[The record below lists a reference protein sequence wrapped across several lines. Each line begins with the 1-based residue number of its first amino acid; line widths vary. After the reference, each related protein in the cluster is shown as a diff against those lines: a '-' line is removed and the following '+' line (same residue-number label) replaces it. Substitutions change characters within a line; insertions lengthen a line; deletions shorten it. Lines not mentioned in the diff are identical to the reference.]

1 MFVKE
6 LNRAQLYFRT
16 KRTMAQN
23 QAEVQVG
30 TPNQPVKEKD
40 NYARLPD
47 IRVNGPLGSDEP
59 CSGGEDLRW
68 LPAQATDRDLVMYLR
83 AARSMAAFA
92 GMCDGGS
99 PDDGCV
105 AASRDDTTINA
116 LDVLHDSSYDP
127 GRALQA
133 LVKCPVPKGIEK
145 KWSEEE
151 TKRFVKG
158 VRQFGKNFFKIKK
171 DLLPHKDT
179 AELVEFYYLWKKTP
193 GASSNRPHRRRRQ
206 ASLRR
211 VRNTRNSRTG
221 TPKEQTPEAIIPTVQ
236 ETNGSR
242 PSPNLKEGGEMS
254 SVTEDEN
261 SEEDCD
267 SVNGDLAKVDN
278 NRTENPDESPTRM
291 RTRNKSK
298 ELTTPVKKPQ
308 EESDTDTKTKSKPPK
323 PAPAV
328 QSTNNNNNT
337 EKVVLSPVS
346 KDVKKKVTPPANGKV
361 DVSKVKKRLA
371 DDSNKP
377 DGIMDGDLQM
387 KKKRA
392 ENSPESPSESL
403 TNDSFPAMDETETP
417 EPEPEACDFSF
428 NKTDKENNEQT
439 KVLESIEPPKPS
451 EPLVKPEV
459 NSESVIK
466 LEKPDTIPP
475 VFKPATEKDE
485 NCRSALDLKTD
496 SNTPKN
502 IENIDQPRPL
512 TTQNTIFPKT
522 ELIIPKV
529 TPMVTEPM
537 EKIKIKEEN
546 IDMDDQP
553 HNLHKDDY
561 LKDPLSHNFPGHPMS
576 QPMKPLNLENP
587 NNFFMKENHM
597 FQPKLTHNI
606 KIEGQHNIFNPM
618 NITKDS
624 SMLRGPKD
632 FSSGMP
638 PFSYSANMN
647 FGNDPNKHNPH
658 LNPLKTVIK
667 LEPRDETNEMKST
680 NTQEVFTATI
690 TSGSKMDSP
699 NIPRHDS
706 SQRVSPSPSN
716 PRGSPAAP
724 SDHPPTTNIEP
735 ISPANTQEKEP
746 EEDKQPTDLKTQT
759 DQRPKV
765 DQNAAITG
773 LRTPA
778 FPHPIRPESLCSIPV
793 TGQSMPPPAMSQPS
807 ITGLLPPGPLI
818 SVGSGPSLGPY
829 GFMPTALYGHPGHP
843 GHPGHSIHPGHQ
855 GHPGLEKPG
864 SMPPLLQQI
873 PQSHGLGNIL
883 PPPSSQSDSMPQD
896 LKIKQEV
903 PDNIPAN
910 LSNQSSADPLQSLKE
925 VKVPGYPIGSAIA
938 QHLTTER
945 DRESISSVENNSR
958 PPSQPTNENS
968 NAPSAF
974 LGPRIESI
982 KKEPDFLHQPH
993 ITPVSTSQSS
1003 TESSTAPPIKSPHT
1017 PTPIKSQP
1025 REHNGTP
1032 GHGPHP
1038 SATSPFSRH
1047 LTSPSQPRQISAS
1060 PVHTPV
1066 SHSALNLMNPSPLS
1080 IPSTMPGPI
1089 MHSGQQG
1096 HPHPHP
1102 FASPL
1107 HHPHHPLLHHP
1118 SIFQLSAAAAAH
1130 AMHPYYSH
1138 PHPGYSMP
1146 YPYPYGP
1153 LPQPHPIP
1161 PMHPSVSRHEPVK
1174 PTIESTTMLSSHH
1187 SHSTSS
1193 SVTMRSL
1200 RETSESNEDP
1210 RNPNATTE
1218 RHQLHETTMTH
1229 NHSTSHHS
1237 SVHTSTEKQPP
1248 HAGGGTH
1255 HTLSISHSTSSSSSA
1270 SIQHKIQNQQKSSSH
1285 SSSPHHLSASVSQS
1299 TSSSNV
1305 NVTNNH
1311 THHHTHHLAHHPERL
1326 SPADSMILRHH
1337 PKMLPGNPN
1346 HLMIQPPSMG
1356 HHMGLGLP
1364 PGPGPSSIESLR
1376 LHAQAA
1382 AGLQHPRPG
1391 SPHQM
1396 PHGHPHLRG
1405 HPRPIPDENPELKL
1419 ETQSQPEEEE
1429 IPSPAHIPHGPSP
1442 EPKIEDTECH
1452 RSQSAIFLRH
1462 WNRGDYNS
1470 CTRTDLIFKPV
1481 PESKLARKR
1490 EERLRKQAERDRE
1503 EREKIAQQA
1512 HRKIA
1517 TPEKPETKPPS
1528 RGAIESLS
1536 SPYERFQRP
1545 GGYPDSPALRQ
1556 LSEYARPHAGFSP
1569 GNLPRHCMDPMLQY
1583 QLSSMYGAAGARERL
1598 ELEHLERE
1606 KRDREIRELRER
1618 ELNDRLKEE
1627 LLKNN
1632 VGPRA
1637 LDPHWL
1643 EMHRRYGMPPPP
1655 PQGAIPV
1662 QFGLYP
1668 PGHGPSA
1675 LSALERERLER
1686 LGIPSAQQAAGGPP
1700 TSTAGGHH
1708 GHHPHPGVAAAQ
1720 LEAAERLALAADP
1733 MVRLQMAGIS
1743 PEYHAHTHAHTHAHS
1758 HTHLHLH
1765 PGQQAAAAQQEAL
1778 GLAAAGHPY
1787 RHLHPEL
1794 LGRPYAEQLAH
1805 QAAAHDQLQRQLL
1818 LERERGFLHPQHHDE
1833 FMRQQREREL
1843 KVRALEEAARASRP

>member
-1 MFVKE
+1 
-6 LNRAQLYFRT
+6 
-16 KRTMAQN
+16 MAQN
-23 QAEVQVG
+23 QGEVQVG

-40 NYARLPD
+40 IYACLPD
-47 IRVNGPLGSDEP
+47 MRTNGPLGPDEP
-59 CSGGEDLRW
+59 CSGGEELRW

-116 LDVLHDSSYDP
+116 LDVLHDSNYDP

-145 KWSEEE
+145 KWTEEE

-158 VRQFGKNFFKIKK
+158 IRQFGKNFFKIRK

-211 VRNTRNSRTG
+211 VRNTRNSRAG
-221 TPKEQTPEAIIPTVQ
+221 TPKEQTPEATPAVPD
-236 ETNGSR
+236 TNGSR
-242 PSPNLKEGGEMS
+242 PSPNPKEAGEMS

-261 SEEDCD
+261 SEEDSD
-267 SVNGDLAKVDN
+267 SRDAGDLAKVDN
-278 NRTENPDESPTRM
+278 VRPENPDDSPSRM

-298 ELTTPVKKPQ
+298 EQNTPTTPNGKKGQ
-308 EESDTDTKTKSKPPK
+308 DESDTDSKPPK
-323 PAPAV
+323 PKPAKPNV
-328 QSTNNNNNT
+328 QSTNTNNNVPD
-337 EKVVLSPVS
+337 KVLSSPVS
-346 KDVKKKVTPPANGKV
+346 KDIKKKVVANGKV
-361 DVSKVKKRLA
+361 DVSKVKKRLP
-371 DDSNKP
+371 DDTKP
-377 DGIMDGDLQM
+377 EILDGDVQM
-387 KKKRA
+387 KKKKPV
-392 ENSPESPSESL
+392 EPPDSPAESL

-428 NKTDKENNEQT
+428 NKTDKENTDQNKEPEPESLT
-439 KVLESIEPPKPS
+439 KATEPQ
-451 EPLVKPEV
+451 VKMEGNPQP
-459 NSESVIK
+459 VIK
-466 LEKPDTIPP
+466 
-475 VFKPATEKDE
+475 TEKDPLPPTFQMATDKDE
-485 NCRSALDLKTD
+485 RSALDLKTD
-496 SNTPKN
+496 PNTNTNKMS
-502 IENIDQPRPL
+502 EDMEPRPL
-512 TTQNTIFPKT
+512 VMQNPMFPKT

-529 TPMVTEPM
+529 TPMCTDPI
-537 EKIKIKEEN
+537 EKIKIKEE
-546 IDMDDQP
+546 IDTDETL
-553 HNLHKDDY
+553 NLQKDDFP
-561 LKDPLSHNFPGHPMS
+561 KDPLSHNFPGHPVNQS
-576 QPMKPLNLENP
+576 NKPLNLENT
-587 NNFFMKENHM
+587 NFFVKDSHIYN
-597 FQPKLTHNI
+597 PKIGHSI
-606 KIEGQHNIFNPM
+606 KIENVPNNIFNPL

-624 SMLRGPKD
+624 SIIRSAKD

-638 PFSYSANMN
+638 PFSYPPNMN
-647 FGNDPNKHNPH
+647 FSNDPSKHNPH
-658 LNPLKTVIK
+658 MNPLKTVIK
-667 LEPRDETNEMKST
+667 LEPRDEASEMKNQ
-680 NTQEVFTATI
+680 NTPEIFTATI
-690 TSGSKMDSP
+690 SSGNKVDSP
-699 NIPRHDS
+699 NAPRLDS
-706 SQRVSPSPSN
+706 LQRMSPPPTN
-716 PRGSPAAP
+716 PRGSSPP
-724 SDHPPTTNIEP
+724 PMEHPTTLNTEP
-735 ISPANTQEKEP
+735 ISPANSQENKESDVD
-746 EEDKQPTDLKTQT
+746 DKQPTDLKTQPMPKL
-759 DQRPKV
+759 DAQNRDLRP
-765 DQNAAITG
+765 
-773 LRTPA
+773 PS
-778 FPHPIRPESLCSIPV
+778 FSHPVRPENLGIRSTEASITPV
-793 TGQSMPPPAMSQPS
+793 SVQNMPPPLSQPS
-807 ITGLLPPGPLI
+807 IAGLLPPGPLI
-818 SVGSGPSLGPY
+818 SVGNGANVGPY
-829 GFMPTALYGHPGHP
+829 GFMPTALYGHTSHPGHP
-843 GHPGHSIHPGHQ
+843 GHPG
-855 GHPGLEKPG
+855 LDKPG
-864 SMPPLLQQI
+864 SMPPLMQQHPQPHNLQGSNLI
-873 PQSHGLGNIL
+873 QS
-883 PPPSSQSDSMPQD
+883 SSNQNDPSMPQD

-903 PDNIPAN
+903 PDNVPAN
-910 LSNQSSADPLQSLKE
+910 LSTQQVDPLQSLKE

-938 QHLTTER
+938 QHLNTER

-968 NAPSAF
+968 NMSSAF

-982 KKEPDFLHQPH
+982 KKEPEFLHQPH
-993 ITPVSTSQSS
+993 LPPTSTSQSS
-1003 TESSTAPPIKSPHT
+1003 GSESSNHVTPVKSPHT

-1025 REHNGTP
+1025 GHNGTP
-1032 GHGPHP
+1032 MHIAH
-1038 SATSPFSRH
+1038 SSSTTSPFSRH

-1060 PVHTPV
+1060 PVQPNTPV
-1066 SHSALNLMNPSPLS
+1066 SHSALNLMNPTPLS
-1080 IPSTMPGPI
+1080 IPATIPGPV
-1089 MHSGQQG
+1089 MHSGQQ
-1096 HPHPHP
+1096 PHP

-1107 HHPHHPLLHHP
+1107 HHPHLLHP
-1118 SIFQLSAAAAAH
+1118 SIFQLSAAAAH
-1130 AMHPYYSH
+1130 AMHPYYPH
-1138 PHPGYSMP
+1138 PHPGYTMP

-1161 PMHPSVSRHEPVK
+1161 PMHPAVSTAGRHDPVK
-1174 PTIESTTMLSSHH
+1174 PSTIESTTMLSSHH

-1193 SVTMRSL
+1193 SVTTRSL
-1200 RETSESNEDP
+1200 REISESSEDP

-1229 NHSTSHHS
+1229 HHSTSHHS
-1237 SVHTSTEKQPP
+1237 AVHTSTEKQPS
-1248 HAGGGTH
+1248 HVGGGTN
-1255 HTLSISHSTSSSSSA
+1255 HTLSISHSTSSSSSQ
-1270 SIQHKIQNQQKSSSH
+1270 SIQHKINTQQKSSSH
-1285 SSSPHHLSASVSQS
+1285 SNSPHHLSASVSQT
-1299 TSSSNV
+1299 TSSSSSV

-1311 THHHTHHLAHHPERL
+1311 NHTHHHSHHLAHHPERL
-1326 SPADSMILRHH
+1326 SPADSMLMRHH

-1356 HHMGLGLP
+1356 HPMGLGLP

-1382 AGLQHPRPG
+1382 AGLQASHPRPG
-1391 SPHQM
+1391 SPHQL

-1405 HPRPIPDENPELKL
+1405 PPRPMPDENPELKL

-1528 RGAIESLS
+1528 RGAIETIS
-1536 SPYERFQRP
+1536 SPYDRFPRP
-1545 GGYPDSPALRQ
+1545 PGYPDTPALRQ

-1643 EMHRRYGMPPPP
+1643 EMHRRYGMAPPP

-1668 PGHGPSA
+1668 PGHGPAA
-1675 LSALERERLER
+1675 LSQLERERLER
-1686 LGIPSAQQAAGGPP
+1686 LGIPPAGGQQQSVP
-1700 TSTAGGHH
+1700 TTMSQQHH
-1708 GHHPHPGVAAAQ
+1708 PHHPHPGVAAAQ

-1733 MVRLQMAGIS
+1733 MVRLQMAGIN

-1765 PGQQAAAAQQEAL
+1765 PGQQAAAQAQQEAALAL
-1778 GLAAAGHPY
+1778 GPY
-1787 RHLHPEL
+1787 RGLPHPDL
-1794 LGRPYAEQLAH
+1794 LGRPYAEQLAQ
-1805 QAAAHDQLQRQLL
+1805 QAAAHEQLQRQLL
-1818 LERERGFLHPQHHDE
+1818 LERERGFLHPAHHED
-1833 FMRQQREREL
+1833 FLRQQREREL

>member
-1 MFVKE
+1 
-6 LNRAQLYFRT
+6 
-16 KRTMAQN
+16 MAQN
-23 QAEVQVG
+23 QGEVQVG
-30 TPNQPVKEKD
+30 TPNQPVKDKD
-40 NYARLPD
+40 IYACLPD
-47 IRVNGPLGSDEP
+47 MRTNGPLGTDEP

-116 LDVLHDSSYDP
+116 LDVLHDSGYDP

-158 VRQFGKNFFKIKK
+158 IRQFGKNFFKIRK

-211 VRNTRNSRTG
+211 VRNTRNSRAG
-221 TPKEQTPEAIIPTVQ
+221 TPKEQTPEATPTVP

-242 PSPNLKEGGEMS
+242 PSPKEAGEMS

-261 SEEDCD
+261 SEEDSD
-267 SVNGDLAKVDN
+267 SRDAGDLAKVDA
-278 NRTENPDESPTRM
+278 NRASDNPDDSPSRM

-298 ELTTPVKKPQ
+298 EQTTPNGKKGQDESDNDSKTKKPI
-308 EESDTDTKTKSKPPK
+308 KPSTQ
-323 PAPAV
+323 
-328 QSTNNNNNT
+328 QSTNNNT
-337 EKVVLSPVS
+337 PDKVLSSPVN
-346 KDVKKKVTPPANGKV
+346 KDPKKKVPNGKV
-361 DVSKVKKRLA
+361 DVSKVKKRLP
-371 DDSNKP
+371 DDAKIE
-377 DGIMDGDLQM
+377 GIMDGDVQM

-392 ENSPESPSESL
+392 DNPPESPSESL
-403 TNDSFPAMDETETP
+403 TNDSFPAMDETESA

-428 NKTDKENNEQT
+428 AKTDKENTDQSKEPDNEQP
-439 KVLESIEPPKPS
+439 KLIEPQIKTEVI
-451 EPLVKPEV
+451 EPI
-459 NSESVIK
+459 IK
-466 LEKPDTIPP
+466 TEKDPIQP
-475 VFKPATEKDE
+475 VFKVGPEKDE
-485 NCRSALDLKTD
+485 RAVLDLKTD
-496 SNTPKN
+496 TNTPKN
-502 IENIDQPRPL
+502 PENLEPRPL
-512 TTQNTIFPKT
+512 AMFPKT

-529 TPMVTEPM
+529 TPMSTDVM
-537 EKIKIKEEN
+537 DKIKIKEE
-546 IDMDDQP
+546 IDPEEQTL
-553 HNLHKDDY
+553 NLQKDDFP
-561 LKDPLSHNFPGHPMS
+561 KDPLSHNFPAIPMN
-576 QPMKPLNLENP
+576 QPNKPLNLENT
-587 NNFFMKENHM
+587 NFFVKDSHIYN
-597 FQPKLTHNI
+597 PKLTHGI
-606 KIEGQHNIFNPM
+606 KIEGVPNTIFNPV
-618 NITKDS
+618 NITKENS
-624 SMLRGPKD
+624 IIRNAKD
-632 FSSGMP
+632 YTGGMP
-638 PFSYSANMN
+638 PFSYPASIN
-647 FGNDPNKHNPH
+647 FASDPKLNPH
-658 LNPLKTVIK
+658 MNPLKTVIK
-667 LEPRDETNEMKST
+667 LEPRDEASEMKSQ
-680 NTQEVFTATI
+680 NTPEIFTATI
-690 TSGSKMDSP
+690 STANKVDSP
-699 NIPRHDS
+699 TAPRLDAS
-706 SQRVSPSPSN
+706 LQRISPSPTN
-716 PRGSPAAP
+716 ARGASPP
-724 SDHPPTTNIEP
+724 HMEHPPTANTEP
-735 ISPANTQEKEP
+735 VSPANAQELKSQETDL
-746 EEDKQPTDLKTQT
+746 EDKQPTDLKTQQGPKLDNQT
-759 DQRPKV
+759 SSIRPP
-765 DQNAAITG
+765 
-773 LRTPA
+773 LFPA
-778 FPHPIRPESLCSIPV
+778 PIRPDTLNIRPTEAPNIPV
-793 TGQSMPPPAMSQPS
+793 TGQSMPPPPLSQPS

-818 SVGSGPSLGPY
+818 TVGSGANVGPY
-829 GFMPTALYGHPGHP
+829 GYIPPSLYGHPGHP
-843 GHPGHSIHPGHQ
+843 G
-855 GHPGLEKPG
+855 LDKPG
-864 SMPPLLQQI
+864 GIPPLMQHVPPSHSHSASNLI
-873 PQSHGLGNIL
+873 APQSNHND
-883 PPPSSQSDSMPQD
+883 SSMPQD

-903 PDNIPAN
+903 PDNMPAN
-910 LSNQSSADPLQSLKE
+910 LSTQNVSDPLQSLKE

-938 QHLTTER
+938 QHLSSER

-958 PPSQPTNENS
+958 PPSQPTNENT
-968 NAPSAF
+968 NMPSAF

-993 ITPVSTSQSS
+993 ITPVSTSQGSGSDS
-1003 TESSTAPPIKSPHT
+1003 TSTIPPVKSPHT

-1025 REHNGTP
+1025 SHNGTP

-1038 SATSPFSRH
+1038 SATTSPFSRH
-1047 LTSPSQPRQISAS
+1047 LTSPSQPRHISAS
-1060 PVHTPV
+1060 PVQPHTPV
-1066 SHSALNLMNPSPLS
+1066 SHSALNLMNPAPLT
-1080 IPSTMPGPI
+1080 IPATIPGPV
-1089 MHSGQQG
+1089 MHSGQQPG
-1096 HPHPHP
+1096 PPPPHP
-1102 FASPL
+1102 FASHL
-1107 HHPHHPLLHHP
+1107 HHPHHPLLHP
-1118 SIFQLSAAAAAH
+1118 SIFQLSAAAAAAH
-1130 AMHPYYSH
+1130 AMHPYYPH

-1161 PMHPSVSRHEPVK
+1161 PMHPSSSTPGRHDPVK
-1174 PTIESTTMLSSHH
+1174 PSTIESTTMLSSHH
-1187 SHSTSS
+1187 SSTSS
-1193 SVTMRSL
+1193 SVTTRSL
-1200 RETSESNEDP
+1200 REISESSDDP

-1229 NHSTSHHS
+1229 HHSTSHHS
-1237 SVHTSTEKQPP
+1237 AVHTSTEKQPP
-1248 HAGGGTH
+1248 HAGGGTN
-1255 HTLSISHSTSSSSSA
+1255 HTLSISHSTSSSSSQ
-1270 SIQHKIQNQQKSSSH
+1270 SIQHKINTQQKSSSH
-1285 SSSPHHLSASVSQS
+1285 SSSPHHLSASLSQT
-1299 TSSSNV
+1299 TSSSSSV

-1311 THHHTHHLAHHPERL
+1311 THHHSHHLAHHPERL
-1326 SPADSMILRHH
+1326 SPADSMLLRHH

-1356 HHMGLGLP
+1356 HPMGLGLP

-1382 AGLQHPRPG
+1382 ASLQSSHARSG
-1391 SPHQM
+1391 SPHQLS
-1396 PHGHPHLRG
+1396 HGHPHLRG
-1405 HPRPIPDENPELKL
+1405 PPRPIPDENPELKL

-1442 EPKIEDTECH
+1442 EPKIEDSECH

-1481 PESKLARKR
+1481 PETKLARKR

-1528 RGAIESLS
+1528 RGAIETIT
-1536 SPYERFQRP
+1536 SPYDRFPRP
-1545 GGYPDSPALRQ
+1545 PGYPDTPALRQ

-1627 LLKNN
+1627 LMKNN

-1668 PGHGPSA
+1668 PGHGPAS
-1675 LSALERERLER
+1675 LSQLERERLER
-1686 LGIPSAQQAAGGPP
+1686 LGIPPAGAGGPP
-1700 TSTAGGHH
+1700 PTVPVSGAPSHH
-1708 GHHPHPGVAAAQ
+1708 PHHPHPGVAAAQ

-1733 MVRLQMAGIS
+1733 MVRLQMAGIN

-1765 PGQQAAAAQQEAL
+1765 PGQQAAQAQQEAL
-1778 GLAAAGHPY
+1778 GLGLGAGAPY
-1787 RHLHPEL
+1787 RPLAHPDL
-1794 LGRPYAEQLAH
+1794 LGRPYAEQLAQ
-1805 QAAAHDQLQRQLL
+1805 QAAAHEQLQRQLL
-1818 LERERGFLHPQHHDE
+1818 LERERGFLHPAHHED
-1833 FMRQQREREL
+1833 FLRQQRDREL
-1843 KVRALEEAARASRP
+1843 KVRALEEAARGSRP

>member
-1 MFVKE
+1 
-6 LNRAQLYFRT
+6 
-16 KRTMAQN
+16 MAQN
-23 QAEVQVG
+23 QGEVQVG

-40 NYARLPD
+40 IYACLPD
-47 IRVNGPLGSDEP
+47 MRVNGPLGPDESCP
-59 CSGGEDLRW
+59 GGEELRW

-116 LDVLHDSSYDP
+116 LDVLHDSGYDP

-158 VRQFGKNFFKIKK
+158 IRQFGKNFFKIKK

-211 VRNTRNSRTG
+211 VRNTRNSRAG
-221 TPKEQTPEAIIPTVQ
+221 TPKEQTPEATPTVPD
-236 ETNGSR
+236 TNGSR
-242 PSPNLKEGGEMS
+242 PSPNPKEAGEMS

-261 SEEDCD
+261 SEEDSD
-267 SVNGDLAKVDN
+267 SRDAGDLTKVDN
-278 NRTENPDESPTRM
+278 GKIENPEDSPSRM

-298 ELTTPVKKPQ
+298 EQSTPNGKKGQ
-308 EESDTDTKTKSKPPK
+308 DESDNDSKSKTKPSKPN
-323 PAPAV
+323 V
-328 QSTNNNNNT
+328 QSTNNNVS
-337 EKVVLSPVS
+337 EKGVVSPGG
-346 KDVKKKVTPPANGKV
+346 KEPKKKVANGKV
-361 DVSKVKKRLA
+361 DVSKVKKRLP
-371 DDSNKP
+371 DDTKP
-377 DGIMDGDLQM
+377 EILDGDVQM
-387 KKKRA
+387 KKKKAA
-392 ENSPESPSESL
+392 EPPDSPSESL
-403 TNDSFPAMDETETP
+403 TNDSFPAMDDTETP

-428 NKTDKENNEQT
+428 NKTDKECVDQNKDSESEQVH
-439 KVLESIEPPKPS
+439 KLPEIPVKLDINLETIN
-451 EPLVKPEV
+451 KPEKD
-459 NSESVIK
+459 SIPFK
-466 LEKPDTIPP
+466 AIEK
-475 VFKPATEKDE
+475 EE
-485 NCRSALDLKTD
+485 RNALDLKTD
-496 SNTPKN
+496 VNSQPNKISDNVEPKR
-502 IENIDQPRPL
+502 DHL
-512 TTQNTIFPKT
+512 MSSSIFPKT

-529 TPMVTEPM
+529 TPMSTETI
-537 EKIKIKEEN
+537 EKIKIKEEV
-546 IDMDDQP
+546 DTDEQP
-553 HNLHKDDY
+553 SNLQKDEFQ
-561 LKDPLSHNFPGHPMS
+561 KDPLAHSFPGHAVN
-576 QPMKPLNLENP
+576 QPNKPLNLENT
-587 NNFFMKENHM
+587 NYLMRDNHM
-597 FQPKLTHNI
+597 CNPKLGHNI
-606 KIEGQHNIFNPM
+606 KIENIPNNIFNPV

-624 SMLRGPKD
+624 SIIRSVKD
-632 FSSGMP
+632 YSTGMP
-638 PFSYSANMN
+638 QFPYSPNMN
-647 FGNDPNKHNPH
+647 FAHDPLKHLH
-658 LNPLKTVIK
+658 MNPLKTVIK
-667 LEPRDETNEMKST
+667 LEPRDEVNELKNQ
-680 NTQEVFTATI
+680 NTPEIFTATI
-690 TSGSKMDSP
+690 TTANKVDSP
-699 NIPRHDS
+699 NAPRLDTL
-706 SQRVSPSPSN
+706 QRISPSPTNTRNS
-716 PRGSPAAP
+716 SPP
-724 SDHPPTTNIEP
+724 PMEHPTTTNTEP
-735 ISPANTQEKEP
+735 ISPANSQEIKEA
-746 EEDKQPTDLKTQT
+746 EVDDKQPTDLKTQPI
-759 DQRPKV
+759 PKL
-765 DQNAAITG
+765 DSHSNN
-773 LRTPA
+773 LRAPS
-778 FPHPIRPESLCSIPV
+778 FSHSVRPENLGIRSTEASVTPV
-793 TGQSMPPPAMSQPS
+793 SVQNMPPPPLSQPS

-818 SVGSGPSLGPY
+818 SVGNGANVGPY
-829 GFMPTALYGHPGHP
+829 GFMPTSLYGHPGHQGHPGHP
-843 GHPGHSIHPGHQ
+843 GHPTHPGHPNHPSHP
-855 GHPGLEKPG
+855 GHTSHPGLDKP
-864 SMPPLLQQI
+864 SSIPIMQQVH
-873 PQSHGLGNIL
+873 PTHGLPGNNLI
-883 PPPSSQSDSMPQD
+883 PSSNQNDPSMPQD

-903 PDNIPAN
+903 PDNMPAN
-910 LSNQSSADPLQSLKE
+910 LSTQSVGDPLQSLKE

-938 QHLTTER
+938 QHLNTER
-945 DRESISSVENNSR
+945 DRESISSVENSSR
-958 PPSQPTNENS
+958 PPSQPTNEGTGM
-968 NAPSAF
+968 PSAF
-974 LGPRIESI
+974 LGPRIDSI

-993 ITPVSTSQSS
+993 IMPPTTQSSQSS
-1003 TESSTAPPIKSPHT
+1003 SESSNPIPPVKSPQT

-1025 REHNGTP
+1025 VHNGTP
-1032 GHGPHP
+1032 GHGL
-1038 SATSPFSRH
+1038 SASTTSPFSRH
-1047 LTSPSQPRQISAS
+1047 LTSPSQPRHISAS
-1060 PVHTPV
+1060 PVQPNTPV

-1080 IPSTMPGPI
+1080 IPATMAGPI
-1089 MHSGQQG
+1089 IHSGQQPG
-1096 HPHPHP
+1096 PPPHP
-1102 FASPL
+1102 FASHL
-1107 HHPHHPLLHHP
+1107 HHPHLLHP
-1118 SIFQLSAAAAAH
+1118 SFLQLSAAAAAH

-1161 PMHPSVSRHEPVK
+1161 PMHPAVSTAGRHEPIK
-1174 PTIESTTMLSSHH
+1174 PSTIESTTMLSSHH
-1187 SHSTSS
+1187 STSS
-1193 SVTMRSL
+1193 SVTTRSL
-1200 RETSESNEDP
+1200 REISESSEDP
-1210 RNPNATTE
+1210 RNPSAE

-1229 NHSTSHHS
+1229 HHSTSHHS
-1237 SVHTSTEKQPP
+1237 AVHTSTEKQPS
-1248 HAGGGTH
+1248 HVGGGTN
-1255 HTLSISHSTSSSSSA
+1255 HTLSISHSTSSSSSQ
-1270 SIQHKIQNQQKSSSH
+1270 SIQHKINQKSSSH
-1285 SSSPHHLSASVSQS
+1285 SNSPHHLSASVSQT
-1299 TSSSNV
+1299 TSSSSSV

-1311 THHHTHHLAHHPERL
+1311 THHHSHHLAHHTERL
-1326 SPADSMILRHH
+1326 SPADSMLLRHH

-1346 HLMIQPPSMG
+1346 HLMIPPPSMG
-1356 HHMGLGLP
+1356 HPMGIGLP

-1382 AGLQHPRPG
+1382 AGLQVPHPRPG
-1391 SPHQM
+1391 SPHQL

-1405 HPRPIPDENPELKL
+1405 PPRSIPEENPELKL

-1528 RGAIESLS
+1528 RGAIETIS
-1536 SPYERFQRP
+1536 SPYDRFPRP
-1545 GGYPDSPALRQ
+1545 PGYPDTPALRT

-1583 QLSSMYGAAGARERL
+1583 QLSSMYGAGARERL

-1632 VGPRA
+1632 VGTRG

-1643 EMHRRYGMPPPP
+1643 EMHRRYGMPHPP

-1668 PGHGPSA
+1668 PGHGPAA
-1675 LSALERERLER
+1675 LSQLERERLER
-1686 LGIPSAQQAAGGPP
+1686 LGIPPAAGGAPP
-1700 TSTAGGHH
+1700 SVPVTGAPSHH
-1708 GHHPHPGVAAAQ
+1708 PHHPHPGVAAAQ

-1733 MVRLQMAGIS
+1733 MVRLQMAGIN

-1765 PGQQAAAAQQEAL
+1765 PGQQAAAQAQQEAL
-1778 GLAAAGHPY
+1778 GLGLGPGAPY
-1787 RHLHPEL
+1787 RPLAHPDL
-1794 LGRPYAEQLAH
+1794 LGRPYAEQLAQ
-1805 QAAAHDQLQRQLL
+1805 QAAAHEQLQRQFL
-1818 LERERGFLHPQHHDE
+1818 LERERGFLHPAHHED
-1833 FMRQQREREL
+1833 FLRQQREREL

>member
-1 MFVKE
+1 
-6 LNRAQLYFRT
+6 
-16 KRTMAQN
+16 MAQN
-23 QAEVQVG
+23 QGEVQV
-30 TPNQPVKEKD
+30 TPNQPVKDKD
-40 NYARLPD
+40 IYACLPD
-47 IRVNGPLGSDEP
+47 IRTNGPLGPDEP
-59 CSGGEDLRW
+59 CPGGEELRW

-116 LDVLHDSSYDP
+116 LDVLHDSGYDP

-151 TKRFVKG
+151 SKRFVKG
-158 VRQFGKNFFKIKK
+158 IRQFGKNFYKIKK

-179 AELVEFYYLWKKTP
+179 SELVEFYYLWKKTP

-211 VRNTRNSRTG
+211 VRNTRNSRAG
-221 TPKEQTPEAIIPTVQ
+221 TPKEPTPEATPTVP

-242 PSPNLKEGGEMS
+242 PSPNPKETGEMS

-261 SEEDCD
+261 SEDD
-267 SVNGDLAKVDN
+267 SDSRDAGDLAKVDN
-278 NRTENPDESPTRM
+278 GRVDNPEDSPSRM

-298 ELTTPVKKPQ
+298 EQTTPNGKKGQDESDNDAKSKKPV
-308 EESDTDTKTKSKPPK
+308 KPNP
-323 PAPAV
+323 
-328 QSTNNNNNT
+328 QSTNNNVPT
-337 EKVVLSPVS
+337 EKVLSSPVS
-346 KDVKKKVTPPANGKV
+346 KEIKKKVVNGKV
-361 DVSKVKKRLA
+361 DVSKVKKRLP
-371 DDSNKP
+371 DDTKP
-377 DGIMDGDLQM
+377 EGIMDGDVQM
-387 KKKRA
+387 KKKKA
-392 ENSPESPSESL
+392 EEPPESPSESL
-403 TNDSFPAMDETETP
+403 TNDSFSAMDETESH
-417 EPEPEACDFSF
+417 EPEAEACDFSF
-428 NKTDKENNEQT
+428 SKPDKENQEQN
-439 KVLESIEPPKPS
+439 KEPEPEPPKPMES
-451 EPLVKPEV
+451 QIKAEINEPT
-459 NSESVIK
+459 IK
-466 LEKPDTIPP
+466 
-475 VFKPATEKDE
+475 AEKDTLPPLFKVVPDKDDR
-485 NCRSALDLKTD
+485 NALDLKTD
-496 SNTPKN
+496 SNQQGPKN
-502 IENIDQPRPL
+502 LENMEPRPL
-512 TTQNTIFPKT
+512 SLFSKT

-529 TPMVTEPM
+529 TPMSTDVI
-537 EKIKIKEEN
+537 EKIKIKEE
-546 IDMDDQP
+546 IDTEEQTL
-553 HNLHKDDY
+553 NLQKDEY
-561 LKDPLSHNFPGHPMS
+561 PKDPLAHNFSGHVLS
-576 QPMKPLNLENP
+576 QSSKPLNLENS
-587 NNFFMKENHM
+587 NFFVKDNHIYN
-597 FQPKLTHNI
+597 PKLSHNI
-606 KIEGQHNIFNPM
+606 KIEGVPNNIFNPANM
-618 NITKDS
+618 TKDNS
-624 SMLRGPKD
+624 IIRNTKD
-632 FSSGMP
+632 FTGGMMP
-638 PFSYSANMN
+638 SFSYPTNVSFA
-647 FGNDPNKHNPH
+647 NDPNKHNPH

-667 LEPRDETNEMKST
+667 LEPRDETSEMKNQ
-680 NTQEVFTATI
+680 NTPEIFTATI
-690 TSGSKMDSP
+690 SANNKVDSP
-699 NIPRHDS
+699 SAPRLDS
-706 SQRVSPSPSN
+706 MQRISPSPTN
-716 PRGSPAAP
+716 PRASSPP
-724 SDHPPTTNIEP
+724 HMEHPVTSNTEP
-735 ISPANTQEKEP
+735 ISPANAQEMKSHESDI
-746 EEDKQPTDLKTQT
+746 EDKQPADLKTQHT
-759 DQRPKV
+759 PKV
-765 DQNAAITG
+765 DNQNTH
-773 LRTPA
+773 LRQPL
-778 FPHPIRPESLCSIPV
+778 FQPPIRPENHGVRSNEASNIPV
-793 TGQSMPPPAMSQPS
+793 SGQNMPPPALSQSS

-818 SVGSGPSLGPY
+818 SVGSGSNVGPY
-829 GFMPTALYGHPGHP
+829 GFMPASLYGHPGHP
-843 GHPGHSIHPGHQ
+843 G
-855 GHPGLEKPG
+855 LDKPG
-864 SMPPLLQQI
+864 SMPPLMQQV
-873 PQSHGLGNIL
+873 
-883 PPPSSQSDSMPQD
+883 PPSHTLTGTSLISQQSNQNDPSMPQD

-903 PDNIPAN
+903 PDNMPAN
-910 LSNQSSADPLQSLKE
+910 LSTQNLSDPLQSLKE

-938 QHLTTER
+938 QHLSSER
-945 DRESISSVENNSR
+945 DRESMSSVENNSR
-958 PPSQPTNENS
+958 PPSQPQNENTS
-968 NAPSAF
+968 MPSAF

-993 ITPVSTSQSS
+993 LTPVSQSQGSGLES
-1003 TESSTAPPIKSPHT
+1003 TNTAPPVKSPHT

-1025 REHNGTP
+1025 SHNGTP
-1032 GHGPHP
+1032 NHPHP
-1038 SATSPFSRH
+1038 SATTSPFSRH
-1047 LTSPSQPRQISAS
+1047 MTSPSQPRQISAS
-1060 PVHTPV
+1060 PIQHTPV
-1066 SHSALNLMNPSPLS
+1066 SHSALNLMNPTPLS
-1080 IPSTMPGPI
+1080 IPATMAGPM
-1089 MHSGQQG
+1089 MHSGQQPG
-1096 HPHPHP
+1096 PHPHP

-1107 HHPHHPLLHHP
+1107 HHPHHPLLHP
-1118 SIFQLSAAAAAH
+1118 SSIFQLSAAAAAH
-1130 AMHPYYSH
+1130 AMHPYYPH

-1161 PMHPSVSRHEPVK
+1161 PMHPAASAPGRHDPVK
-1174 PTIESTTMLSSHH
+1174 PSTIESTTMLSAH
-1187 SHSTSS
+1187 HSTSS
-1193 SVTMRSL
+1193 SVTTRSL
-1200 RETSESNEDP
+1200 REISESSDDP
-1210 RNPNATTE
+1210 RNPSATE

-1229 NHSTSHHS
+1229 HHSTSHHS
-1237 SVHTSTEKQPP
+1237 AVHTSTEKQPS
-1248 HAGGGTH
+1248 HVGGGTN
-1255 HTLSISHSTSSSSSA
+1255 HTLSISHSTSSSSSQ
-1270 SIQHKIQNQQKSSSH
+1270 SIQHKINTQQKSSSH
-1285 SSSPHHLSASVSQS
+1285 SNSPLHLSASVSQT
-1299 TSSSNV
+1299 TSSSASV

-1311 THHHTHHLAHHPERL
+1311 THHHSHHLAHHPERL
-1326 SPADSMILRHH
+1326 SPADSMLLRHH

-1356 HHMGLGLP
+1356 HPGLSLGLP

-1382 AGLQHPRPG
+1382 AGLQASHGRSG
-1391 SPHQM
+1391 SPHQL

-1405 HPRPIPDENPELKL
+1405 PPRPIPDENPELKL

-1528 RGAIESLS
+1528 RGAIETIS
-1536 SPYERFQRP
+1536 SPYDRFPRP
-1545 GGYPDSPALRQ
+1545 PGYPDTPALRQ

-1569 GNLPRHCMDPMLQY
+1569 GNMPRHCMDPMLQY

-1668 PGHGPSA
+1668 PGHGPAA
-1675 LSALERERLER
+1675 LSQLERERLER
-1686 LGIPSAQQAAGGPP
+1686 LGIPPAGAGGPP
-1700 TSTAGGHH
+1700 VSVPVSGAPPHH
-1708 GHHPHPGVAAAQ
+1708 PHHPHPGVAAAQ

-1733 MVRLQMAGIS
+1733 MVRLQMAGIN

-1765 PGQQAAAAQQEAL
+1765 PGQQAAAQAQQDALSL
-1778 GLAAAGHPY
+1778 GLGANSPY
-1787 RHLHPEL
+1787 RPLPHPDL
-1794 LGRPYAEQLAH
+1794 LSRPYAEQLAQ
-1805 QAAAHDQLQRQLL
+1805 QAAAHEQLQRQLL
-1818 LERERGFLHPQHHDE
+1818 LERERGFLHPAHHEE

>member
-1 MFVKE
+1 
-6 LNRAQLYFRT
+6 
-16 KRTMAQN
+16 MAQN
-23 QAEVQVG
+23 QGEVQVG
-30 TPNQPVKEKD
+30 TPNQPVKDKD
-40 NYARLPD
+40 IYACLPD
-47 IRVNGPLGSDEP
+47 MRVNGPLGPNEP
-59 CSGGEDLRW
+59 YPGGEELRW

-116 LDVLHDSSYDP
+116 LDVLHDSGYDP

-133 LVKCPVPKGIEK
+133 LVKCPVPKGIDK

-158 VRQFGKNFFKIKK
+158 IRQFGKNFFKIKK

-211 VRNTRNSRTG
+211 VRNTRNSRAG
-221 TPKEQTPEAIIPTVQ
+221 TPKEQTPEAAPTVL

-242 PSPNLKEGGEMS
+242 PSPNPKEGGEMS

-261 SEEDCD
+261 SEEDSD
-267 SVNGDLAKVDN
+267 SREAGDLAKVDN
-278 NRTENPDESPTRM
+278 GRAGDNPDDSPSRM

-298 ELTTPVKKPQ
+298 EQTTPNGKKVQ
-308 EESDTDTKTKSKPPK
+308 VQDESDNDSKPKIKASK
-323 PAPAV
+323 PNT
-328 QSTNNNNNT
+328 QSTNNNIT
-337 EKVVLSPVS
+337 EKIPSSP
-346 KDVKKKVTPPANGKV
+346 KDAKKKVVNGKV
-361 DVSKVKKRLA
+361 DVSKVKKRLP
-371 DDSNKP
+371 DDTKP
-377 DGIMDGDLQM
+377 EGIMDGDVQM
-387 KKKRA
+387 KKKKAA
-392 ENSPESPSESL
+392 EGPDSPAESL
-403 TNDSFPAMDETETP
+403 TNDSFPAMDETESN
-417 EPEPEACDFSF
+417 EPEPEVCDFSF
-428 NKTDKENNEQT
+428 NKTDKENTELKNKETEMEQT
-439 KVLESIEPPKPS
+439 SKPA
-451 EPLVKPEV
+451 EIPIKNEV
-459 NSESVIK
+459 NLEGTIK
-466 LEKPDTIPP
+466 TEKDPLPP
-475 VFKPATEKDE
+475 VFKVASEKDDR
-485 NCRSALDLKTD
+485 NVLDLKTVPD
-496 SNTPKN
+496 IPKN
-502 IENIDQPRPL
+502 IENVEPRPH
-512 TTQNTIFPKT
+512 TIQNQIFPKT

-529 TPMVTEPM
+529 TPMSTETM
-537 EKIKIKEEN
+537 EKIKIKEE
-546 IDMDDQP
+546 IDTDEQTL
-553 HNLHKDDY
+553 NLQKDEFQ
-561 LKDPLSHNFPGHPMS
+561 KDPLSHNFPGHPIKPS
-576 QPMKPLNLENP
+576 NKPLNLENT
-587 NNFFMKENHM
+587 NFFVKDSHIYN
-597 FQPKLTHNI
+597 PKIGHSI
-606 KIEGQHNIFNPM
+606 KIEGVPNSIFSPVNIS
-618 NITKDS
+618 KDNS
-624 SMLRGPKD
+624 IIRSAKD
-632 FSSGMP
+632 FSNGMP
-638 PFSYSANMN
+638 PFSYPSNIN
-647 FGNDPNKHNPH
+647 FAGDPNKHNP
-658 LNPLKTVIK
+658 LMNPLKTVIK
-667 LEPRDETNEMKST
+667 LEPRDEATEMKT
-680 NTQEVFTATI
+680 QNTPEIFTATI
-690 TSGSKMDSP
+690 STGSKVDSP
-699 NIPRHDS
+699 NAPRLDTL
-706 SQRVSPSPSN
+706 QRISPSPTN
-716 PRGSPAAP
+716 TRGSSPPPMEHP
-724 SDHPPTTNIEP
+724 STTNAEP
-735 ISPANTQEKEP
+735 ISPANVQENKEA
-746 EEDKQPTDLKTQT
+746 ESDDKQQPTDLKTQPM
-759 DQRPKV
+759 PKIEG
-765 DQNAAITG
+765 QNAI
-773 LRTPA
+773 LRPPVYPA
-778 FPHPIRPESLCSIPV
+778 PVRPENLGIRSSEASNTPV
-793 TGQSMPPPAMSQPS
+793 SGHSMPPPLSQPS
-807 ITGLLPPGPLI
+807 MAGLLPPGPLI
-818 SVGSGPSLGPY
+818 SVGSGSNVNPY
-829 GFMPTALYGHPGHP
+829 GFMPTYGHP
-843 GHPGHSIHPGHQ
+843 S
-855 GHPGLEKPG
+855 HPGLDKPG
-864 SMPPLLQQI
+864 SLPPLLQQV
-873 PQSHGLGNIL
+873 PSSHGLPGSNLI
-883 PPPSSQSDSMPQD
+883 PQQSNQNDTSMPQD

-903 PDNIPAN
+903 SDNMPAN
-910 LSNQSSADPLQSLKE
+910 LSTQNVSDPLQSLKE

-938 QHLTTER
+938 QHLSTER

-968 NAPSAF
+968 NMQSAF
-974 LGPRIESI
+974 LGPRIDSI
-982 KKEPDFLHQPH
+982 KKEPDFMHQPH
-993 ITPVSTSQSS
+993 IPPVPVSQGSGSETQ
-1003 TESSTAPPIKSPHT
+1003 STAPPVKSPHT

-1025 REHNGTP
+1025 SHNGTP

-1038 SATSPFSRH
+1038 SATSPFTRH
-1047 LTSPSQPRQISAS
+1047 LTSPSQPRHISAS
-1060 PVHTPV
+1060 PVHNTPV
-1066 SHSALNLMNPSPLS
+1066 SHSALNLMNPTPLT
-1080 IPSTMPGPI
+1080 IPATIPGPV
-1089 MHSGQQG
+1089 MHSGQQHG
-1096 HPHPHP
+1096 PPPPHP

-1107 HHPHHPLLHHP
+1107 HHPHHPLLHQ

-1130 AMHPYYSH
+1130 AMHPYYAH
-1138 PHPGYSMP
+1138 PHPGYSIP

-1161 PMHPSVSRHEPVK
+1161 PMHPAVSTPGRHDPVK
-1174 PTIESTTMLSSHH
+1174 PSTIESTTMLSSHH
-1187 SHSTSS
+1187 STSS
-1193 SVTMRSL
+1193 SVTTRSL
-1200 RETSESNEDP
+1200 REISESSEDP
-1210 RNPNATTE
+1210 RNPNTTTE

-1229 NHSTSHHS
+1229 HHSTSHHS
-1237 SVHTSTEKQPP
+1237 AVHTSTEKQPS
-1248 HAGGGTH
+1248 HVGGGTN
-1255 HTLSISHSTSSSSSA
+1255 HTLSISHSTSSSSSQ
-1270 SIQHKIQNQQKSSSH
+1270 SIQHKINTQQKSSSH
-1285 SSSPHHLSASVSQS
+1285 SSSPHHLSASLSQTTS
-1299 TSSSNV
+1299 TSASV
-1305 NVTNNH
+1305 NVSNNH
-1311 THHHTHHLAHHPERL
+1311 THHHSHHLAHHPERL
-1326 SPADSMILRHH
+1326 SPADSMLLRHH
-1337 PKMLPGNPN
+1337 PKMLPGNPS

-1356 HHMGLGLP
+1356 HPMGLGLG

-1382 AGLQHPRPG
+1382 AGLQASHRSG

-1405 HPRPIPDENPELKL
+1405 PQRQMTEENPELKL

-1528 RGAIESLS
+1528 RGAIETIT
-1536 SPYERFQRP
+1536 SPYDRFQRP
-1545 GGYPDSPALRQ
+1545 PGYPDTPALRQ

-1668 PGHGPSA
+1668 PGHGPAA
-1675 LSALERERLER
+1675 LSQLERERLER
-1686 LGIPSAQQAAGGPP
+1686 LGIPPASAPGGPP
-1700 TSTAGGHH
+1700 SVPVSGAQSHH
-1708 GHHPHPGVAAAQ
+1708 PHHPHPGVAAAQ

-1733 MVRLQMAGIS
+1733 MVRLQMAGIN

-1765 PGQQAAAAQQEAL
+1765 PGQQAAAQAQQEAL
-1778 GLAAAGHPY
+1778 GLGLGAGGPY
-1787 RHLHPEL
+1787 RPLPHPDL

-1805 QAAAHDQLQRQLL
+1805 QAAAHEQLQRQLL
-1818 LERERGFLHPQHHDE
+1818 MERERGFLHPVHHEE

>member
-1 MFVKE
+1 
-6 LNRAQLYFRT
+6 
-16 KRTMAQN
+16 MAQN
-23 QAEVQVG
+23 QGEVQVG
-30 TPNQPVKEKD
+30 TPNQPVKDKD
-40 NYARLPD
+40 IYACLPD
-47 IRVNGPLGSDEP
+47 IRLNGPLGPDEP
-59 CSGGEDLRW
+59 CPGGEELRW

-116 LDVLHDSSYDP
+116 LDVLHDSGYDP

-158 VRQFGKNFFKIKK
+158 IRQFGKNFFKIKK

-211 VRNTRNSRTG
+211 VRNTRNSRAG
-221 TPKEQTPEAIIPTVQ
+221 TPKEQTPEATPTVPD
-236 ETNGSR
+236 TNGSR
-242 PSPNLKEGGEMS
+242 PSPNPKEGGEMS

-261 SEEDCD
+261 SEEDSD
-267 SVNGDLAKVDN
+267 SREAGDMAKADNGRTDN
-278 NRTENPDESPTRM
+278 PEDSPSRM

-298 ELTTPVKKPQ
+298 EQTTPNSKKGQ
-308 EESDTDTKTKSKPPK
+308 DESDNDSKSKTKPSNKPNT
-323 PAPAV
+323 
-328 QSTNNNNNT
+328 QSTNNNIT
-337 EKVVLSPVS
+337 EKVLSSPVS
-346 KDVKKKVTPPANGKV
+346 KDVKKKVLVSNGKV
-361 DVSKVKKRLA
+361 DVSKVKKRLP
-371 DDSNKP
+371 DDSKIE
-377 DGIMDGDLQM
+377 GIMDGDVQI
-387 KKKRA
+387 KKKKA
-392 ENSPESPSESL
+392 EENPPESPSGSL
-403 TNDSFPAMDETETP
+403 TNDSFSAMEEIV

-428 NKTDKENNEQT
+428 NKTDKDIIDQNKEAEPEKSSSKPAETQV
-439 KVLESIEPPKPS
+439 KV
-451 EPLVKPEV
+451 EV
-459 NSESVIK
+459 NPEPIIK
-466 LEKPDTIPP
+466 
-475 VFKPATEKDE
+475 TEKDAMPTAFKVVPEKDERNVLDFKADTNPLKSVE
-485 NCRSALDLKTD
+485 NVES
-496 SNTPKN
+496 
-502 IENIDQPRPL
+502 RPL
-512 TTQNTIFPKT
+512 TIPNAIFPKT

-529 TPMVTEPM
+529 TPMSTDAM
-537 EKIKIKEEN
+537 EKIKIKEEV
-546 IDMDDQP
+546 DTEEQTL
-553 HNLHKDDY
+553 NLQKDDIH
-561 LKDPLSHNFPGHPMS
+561 KDPLAHRPGHPLN
-576 QPMKPLNLENP
+576 QNNKPLNLENT
-587 NNFFMKENHM
+587 NFFVKDSHIYN
-597 FQPKLTHNI
+597 PKLNHSI
-606 KIEGQHNIFNPM
+606 KIEGGMPNNIFNPM
-618 NITKDS
+618 NIPKDNP
-624 SMLRGPKD
+624 LIRNAKD
-632 FSSGMP
+632 FSTGLPSFPYP
-638 PFSYSANMN
+638 PNIN
-647 FGNDPNKHNPH
+647 FASDPSKHNPH
-658 LNPLKTVIK
+658 MNPLKTVIK
-667 LEPRDETNEMKST
+667 LEPRDETSEMKNQ
-680 NTQEVFTATI
+680 NTAEIFTATI
-690 TSGSKMDSP
+690 STASKVDSP
-699 NIPRHDS
+699 NAPRLDTL
-706 SQRVSPSPSN
+706 QRISPSPTN
-716 PRGSPAAP
+716 TRGSSPP
-724 SDHPPTTNIEP
+724 PMEHPTTTNTEP
-735 ISPANTQEKEP
+735 ISPAQENKESDVD
-746 EEDKQPTDLKTQT
+746 DKQPTDLKTQPMP
-759 DQRPKV
+759 PKL
-765 DQNAAITG
+765 DSRENS
-773 LRTPA
+773 LRQPL
-778 FPHPIRPESLCSIPV
+778 FQPPVRPENLGVRSTEAPSIPV
-793 TGQSMPPPAMSQPS
+793 SGQSMPPPLSQPT
-807 ITGLLPPGPLI
+807 IAGLLPPGPLI
-818 SVGSGPSLGPY
+818 SVGSGSNVGPY
-829 GFMPTALYGHPGHP
+829 GFMPTSLYGHPGHP
-843 GHPGHSIHPGHQ
+843 G
-855 GHPGLEKPG
+855 LDKPG
-864 SMPPLLQQI
+864 SLPPLIQQV
-873 PQSHGLGNIL
+873 PPSHSLPGSNLI
-883 PPPSSQSDSMPQD
+883 PPPSNPSDSMPQD

-903 PDNIPAN
+903 PDNMPAN
-910 LSNQSSADPLQSLKE
+910 LSTQGTDPLQSLKE

-938 QHLTTER
+938 QHLSTER

-958 PPSQPTNENS
+958 PPSQPTNEGS
-968 NAPSAF
+968 NMPSAF

-993 ITPVSTSQSS
+993 ISSANTSQGSGSDSVSTV
-1003 TESSTAPPIKSPHT
+1003 PPVKSPHT

-1025 REHNGTP
+1025 SHNGTP

-1038 SATSPFSRH
+1038 SATTSPFSRH

-1060 PVHTPV
+1060 PVQPNTPV
-1066 SHSALNLMNPSPLS
+1066 SHSALNLMNPTPLT
-1080 IPSTMPGPI
+1080 IPATIPGPV
-1089 MHSGQQG
+1089 MHSGQQPG

-1107 HHPHHPLLHHP
+1107 HHPHHPLLHP

-1130 AMHPYYSH
+1130 AMHPYYPH

-1161 PMHPSVSRHEPVK
+1161 PMHPGSSTPGRHDPVK
-1174 PTIESTTMLSSHH
+1174 PSTIESTTMLSSHH
-1187 SHSTSS
+1187 STSS
-1193 SVTMRSL
+1193 SVTTRSL
-1200 RETSESNEDP
+1200 REISESSDDP
-1210 RNPNATTE
+1210 RNPNATE

-1229 NHSTSHHS
+1229 HHSTSHHS
-1237 SVHTSTEKQPP
+1237 AVHTSTEKQPS
-1248 HAGGGTH
+1248 HAGGGTN
-1255 HTLSISHSTSSSSSA
+1255 HTLSISHSTSSSSSQ
-1270 SIQHKIQNQQKSSSH
+1270 SIQHKINTQQKSSSH
-1285 SSSPHHLSASVSQS
+1285 SSSPHHLSASVSQT
-1299 TSSSNV
+1299 TSSSSSV

-1311 THHHTHHLAHHPERL
+1311 THHHSHHLAHHPERL
-1326 SPADSMILRHH
+1326 SPADSMLLRHH

-1356 HHMGLGLP
+1356 HPMGLGLP

-1382 AGLQHPRPG
+1382 AGLQAHRSG
-1391 SPHQM
+1391 SPHQLA
-1396 PHGHPHLRG
+1396 HGHPHLRG
-1405 HPRPIPDENPELKL
+1405 PSRPLADETPELKL

-1429 IPSPAHIPHGPSP
+1429 VPSPAHIPHGPSP

-1517 TPEKPETKPPS
+1517 TPEKPDTKPPS
-1528 RGAIESLS
+1528 RGAIETIT
-1536 SPYERFQRP
+1536 SPYDRFPRP
-1545 GGYPDSPALRQ
+1545 PGYPDTPALRQ

-1668 PGHGPSA
+1668 PGHGPAA
-1675 LSALERERLER
+1675 LSQLERERLER
-1686 LGIPSAQQAAGGPP
+1686 LGIPPAAASGAPPSVPVSAAP
-1700 TSTAGGHH
+1700 GHH
-1708 GHHPHPGVAAAQ
+1708 PHHPHPGVAAAQ

-1733 MVRLQMAGIS
+1733 MVRLQMAGIN

-1765 PGQQAAAAQQEAL
+1765 PGQQAAAQAQQEAL
-1778 GLAAAGHPY
+1778 GLGLGAGGPY
-1787 RHLHPEL
+1787 RPLPHPDL
-1794 LGRPYAEQLAH
+1794 LGRPYAEQLAQ
-1805 QAAAHDQLQRQLL
+1805 QAAAHEQLQRQLL
-1818 LERERGFLHPQHHDE
+1818 LERERGFLHPAHHED
-1833 FMRQQREREL
+1833 FLRQQREREL

>member
-1 MFVKE
+1 
-6 LNRAQLYFRT
+6 
-16 KRTMAQN
+16 MAQN
-23 QAEVQVG
+23 QGEVQVG
-30 TPNQPVKEKD
+30 TPNQPVKDKD
-40 NYARLPD
+40 IYACLPD
-47 IRVNGPLGSDEP
+47 MRVNGPLGPDEP
-59 CSGGEDLRW
+59 CSGGEELRW

-116 LDVLHDSSYDP
+116 LDVLHDSGYDP

-158 VRQFGKNFFKIKK
+158 IRQFGKNFFKIKK

-206 ASLRR
+206 TSLRR
-211 VRNTRNSRTG
+211 VRNTRNSRAG
-221 TPKEQTPEAIIPTVQ
+221 TPKEQTPETTPVPDTI
-236 ETNGSR
+236 GSR
-242 PSPNLKEGGEMS
+242 PSPNPKEAGEMS

-261 SEEDCD
+261 SEEDSD
-267 SVNGDLAKVDN
+267 SRDAGDLTKIEPSRTGDN
-278 NRTENPDESPTRM
+278 PEDSPSRM

-298 ELTTPVKKPQ
+298 EQTTPNGRKGQDESDNDSKPKKPNKNTNNTASIQ
-308 EESDTDTKTKSKPPK
+308 T
-323 PAPAV
+323 
-328 QSTNNNNNT
+328 TNNNVAD
-337 EKVVLSPVS
+337 KVLSSPVS
-346 KDVKKKVTPPANGKV
+346 KDNKKKISNGKV
-361 DVSKVKKRLA
+361 DVSKVKKRLP
-371 DDSNKP
+371 DETKP
-377 DGIMDGDLQM
+377 EGIMDGDVQM
-387 KKKRA
+387 KKKKA
-392 ENSPESPSESL
+392 SEPPESPSESL
-403 TNDSFPAMDETETP
+403 TNDSFPAMDETEAA

-428 NKTDKENNEQT
+428 SKAEKENSEQSKDSEAEQIT
-439 KVLESIEPPKPS
+439 KPIEQQ
-451 EPLVKPEV
+451 
-459 NSESVIK
+459 
-466 LEKPDTIPP
+466 KPDVCNEVIN
-475 VFKPATEKDE
+475 KGEKDPLPPLFKVVSE
-485 NCRSALDLKTD
+485 KDDRNVLDLKTD
-496 SNTPKN
+496 SSGSKN
-502 IENIDQPRPL
+502 IENVEPRPL
-512 TTQNTIFPKT
+512 TIFPKT

-529 TPMVTEPM
+529 TPMSTEVL
-537 EKIKIKEEN
+537 EKIKIKEE
-546 IDMDDQP
+546 IDTDEQTL
-553 HNLHKDDY
+553 NLHKDEFQ
-561 LKDPLSHNFPGHPMS
+561 KDPLSHNFTGLPLS
-576 QPMKPLNLENP
+576 QQNKPLNLENT
-587 NNFFMKENHM
+587 NFFIKDSHIYN
-597 FQPKLTHNI
+597 PKLSHNI
-606 KIEGQHNIFNPM
+606 KIEGVPNSIFNPV
-618 NITKDS
+618 NISKENS
-624 SMLRGPKD
+624 IIRNAKD
-632 FSSGMP
+632 FVSGMP
-638 PFSYSANMN
+638 PFSYPPNISYPS
-647 FGNDPNKHNPH
+647 DPNKHNPH
-658 LNPLKTVIK
+658 MNPLKTVIK
-667 LEPRDETNEMKST
+667 LEPRDETSDMKSQ
-680 NTQEVFTATI
+680 NTPEIFTATI
-690 TSGSKMDSP
+690 STANKVDSP
-699 NIPRHDS
+699 NTPRLDS
-706 SQRVSPSPSN
+706 LQRISPSPTN
-716 PRGSPAAP
+716 ARGPSP
-724 SDHPPTTNIEP
+724 SHHEHSTNTNTEP
-735 ISPANTQEKEP
+735 ISPANSQENKSHDTDLD
-746 EEDKQPTDLKTQT
+746 DKQPTDLKTQPSKQET
-759 DQRPKV
+759 
-765 DQNAAITG
+765 QNSG
-773 LRTPA
+773 LRQPMFPTPV
-778 FPHPIRPESLCSIPV
+778 RPENLGVRSTESSNIPV
-793 TGQSMPPPAMSQPS
+793 SGQSMPPPPLSQPS
-807 ITGLLPPGPLI
+807 ITSLLPPGPLI
-818 SVGSGPSLGPY
+818 SVGSGTNVGPY
-829 GFMPTALYGHPGHP
+829 GFMPSPLYGHPGHP
-843 GHPGHSIHPGHQ
+843 GLDKTS
-855 GHPGLEKPG
+855 
-864 SMPPLLQQI
+864 SMPQMMQQI
-873 PQSHGLGNIL
+873 PPSHGLQGNNLI
-883 PPPSSQSDSMPQD
+883 PPPPNQNDPSMPQD
-896 LKIKQEV
+896 LKIKQEI
-903 PDNIPAN
+903 PDVPAN
-910 LSNQSSADPLQSLKE
+910 LSTQNVSDPLQSLKE

-938 QHLTTER
+938 QHLSSER
-945 DRESISSVENNSR
+945 DRESMSSVENNSR
-958 PPSQPTNENS
+958 PPSQPTNETTNMT
-968 NAPSAF
+968 SAF

-993 ITPVSTSQSS
+993 ITPVSSSQVSAS
-1003 TESSTAPPIKSPHT
+1003 EPTNTIPPVKSPHT

-1025 REHNGTP
+1025 AHNGTP

-1038 SATSPFSRH
+1038 SATTSPFSRH

-1060 PVHTPV
+1060 PVQLHTPV
-1066 SHSALNLMNPSPLS
+1066 SHSALNLMNHSPLS
-1080 IPSTMPGPI
+1080 IPATIPGPV
-1089 MHSGQQG
+1089 MHSGQQPG
-1096 HPHPHP
+1096 PHPHP

-1107 HHPHHPLLHHP
+1107 HHPHHPLLHP
-1118 SIFQLSAAAAAH
+1118 SSIFQLSAAAAAH
-1130 AMHPYYSH
+1130 AMHPYYPH

-1161 PMHPSVSRHEPVK
+1161 PMHPSSSSSGRHDPGK
-1174 PTIESTTMLSSHH
+1174 PSTIESTTMLSAH
-1187 SHSTSS
+1187 HSTSS
-1193 SVTMRSL
+1193 SVTTRSL
-1200 RETSESNEDP
+1200 REISESSDDP

-1229 NHSTSHHS
+1229 HHSTSHHS
-1237 SVHTSTEKQPP
+1237 AVHTSTEKQPN
-1248 HAGGGTH
+1248 HVGGGTN
-1255 HTLSISHSTSSSSSA
+1255 HTLSISHSTSSSSSQ
-1270 SIQHKIQNQQKSSSH
+1270 SIQHKINTQQKTSAH
-1285 SSSPHHLSASVSQS
+1285 SSSPHHLSASVSQTTS
-1299 TSSSNV
+1299 QSSSV

-1311 THHHTHHLAHHPERL
+1311 THHHSHHLAHHPERL
-1326 SPADSMILRHH
+1326 SPADSMLLRHH

-1356 HHMGLGLP
+1356 HPMALGLP

-1382 AGLQHPRPG
+1382 AGLQAAHGRSG

-1396 PHGHPHLRG
+1396 AHAHPHLRG
-1405 HPRPIPDENPELKL
+1405 PPRPMPDENPELKL

-1528 RGAIESLS
+1528 RGAIETIT
-1536 SPYERFQRP
+1536 SPYDRFPRP
-1545 GGYPDSPALRQ
+1545 PGYPDTPALRQ

-1632 VGPRA
+1632 VGPRG

-1668 PGHGPSA
+1668 PGHGPAS
-1675 LSALERERLER
+1675 LSQLERERLER
-1686 LGIPSAQQAAGGPP
+1686 LGIPPSAAGGPP
-1700 TSTAGGHH
+1700 PSVPVSGAPPHH
-1708 GHHPHPGVAAAQ
+1708 PHHPHPGVAAAQ

-1733 MVRLQMAGIS
+1733 MVRLQMAGIN

-1765 PGQQAAAAQQEAL
+1765 PGQQAAAQAQQDAL
-1778 GLAAAGHPY
+1778 GLGLGAGAPY
-1787 RHLHPEL
+1787 RPLPHPDL

-1805 QAAAHDQLQRQLL
+1805 QAAAHEQLQRQLL
-1818 LERERGFLHPQHHDE
+1818 LERERGFLHPAHHED
-1833 FMRQQREREL
+1833 FLRQQREREL

>member
-1 MFVKE
+1 
-6 LNRAQLYFRT
+6 
-16 KRTMAQN
+16 MAQN
-23 QAEVQVG
+23 QGEVQVG
-30 TPNQPVKEKD
+30 TPNQPVKDKD
-40 NYARLPD
+40 IYACLPD
-47 IRVNGPLGSDEP
+47 IRVNGPLVPIELGP
-59 CSGGEDLRW
+59 GGEELRW

-116 LDVLHDSSYDP
+116 LDVLHDSGYDP

-158 VRQFGKNFFKIKK
+158 IRQFGKNFFKIKK

-211 VRNTRNSRTG
+211 VRNTRNSRAG
-221 TPKEQTPEAIIPTVQ
+221 TPKEQTPEATPTVQ
-236 ETNGSR
+236 ETSSR
-242 PSPNLKEGGEMS
+242 PSPNSKEAGEIS

-261 SEEDCD
+261 SEEDSD
-267 SVNGDLAKVDN
+267 SRDAGDLAKVDN
-278 NRTENPDESPTRM
+278 SRVENPDDSPSRM

-298 ELTTPVKKPQ
+298 EQTTPVKKAQ
-308 EESDTDTKTKSKPPK
+308 EESDNDSKAKSKPK
-323 PAPAV
+323 PAPV
-328 QSTNNNNNT
+328 VPSTNNNVT
-337 EKVVLSPVS
+337 EKVLSSPVS
-346 KDVKKKVTPPANGKV
+346 KDVKKKLPAANGKV
-361 DVSKVKKRLA
+361 DVSKVKKRLP

-377 DGIMDGDLQM
+377 EGIMDGDLQM

-392 ENSPESPSESL
+392 ENPPESPSESL
-403 TNDSFPAMDETETP
+403 TNDSFSAMDESEAP

-428 NKTDKENNEQT
+428 NKTDKEKTEQT
-439 KVLESIEPPKPS
+439 KEPEQIELSKQLEVP
-451 EPLVKPEV
+451 VKVEV
-459 NSESVIK
+459 NPETVIK
-466 LEKPDTIPP
+466 VEKDPLPP
-475 VFKPATEKDE
+475 AFKPVSEKDDSS
-485 NCRSALDLKTD
+485 RTALDLKTD
-496 SNTPKN
+496 MHAPKN
-502 IENIDQPRPL
+502 LESIEPRPL
-512 TTQNTIFPKT
+512 AVQNMIFPKT

-537 EKIKIKEEN
+537 EKVKIKEE

-553 HNLHKDDY
+553 HNLQKEEY
-561 LKDPLSHNFPGHPMS
+561 LKDPLSHNFPGHPVI

-587 NNFFMKENHM
+587 NNFFIKDSHM
-597 FQPKLTHNI
+597 FQPKLSHNI
-606 KIEGQHNIFNPM
+606 KMEGQHNIFNPM
-618 NITKDS
+618 NITKES

-632 FSSGMP
+632 FSTGM
-638 PFSYSANMN
+638 PFSYPANMN
-647 FGNDPNKHNPH
+647 FGHDPNKHNPH
-658 LNPLKTVIK
+658 INPLKTVIK
-667 LEPRDETNEMKST
+667 LEPRDECIEMKNP
-680 NTQEVFTATI
+680 NTQEIFTATI
-690 TSGSKMDSP
+690 STGSKMDSP
-699 NIPRHDS
+699 NAPRLDS
-706 SQRVSPSPSN
+706 LQRISPSPSN

-724 SDHPPTTNIEP
+724 AEHPSTTNIEP

-746 EEDKQPTDLKTQT
+746 EEDKQPTDLKTQP
-759 DQRPKV
+759 DQRLKV
-765 DQNAAITG
+765 DQNTANSG

-778 FPHPIRPESLCSIPV
+778 FPHPIRPDSLGIRSTEASTPV
-793 TGQSMPPPAMSQPS
+793 TGQSMPPPALSQPS
-807 ITGLLPPGPLI
+807 ITSLLPPGPLI
-818 SVGSGPSLGPY
+818 SMGSGSNIGPY
-829 GFMPTALYGHPGHP
+829 GFMPTSLYGHPGHP
-843 GHPGHSIHPGHQ
+843 IHPSHPGHPGHL
-855 GHPGLEKPG
+855 GHPGLEKPI
-864 SMPPLLQQI
+864 SMPPLMQQI
-873 PQSHGLGNIL
+873 PPSHGLTSCNIL
-883 PPPSSQSDSMPQD
+883 PPQSNQNDTMPQD

-903 PDNIPAN
+903 PDNMPAN
-910 LSNQSSADPLQSLKE
+910 LSTQSSADPLQSLKE

-958 PPSQPTNENS
+958 PPSQPANENS

-993 ITPVSTSQSS
+993 ITPVTTSQGNA
-1003 TESSTAPPIKSPHT
+1003 TDSSTAPPIKSPHT

-1025 REHNGTP
+1025 RELNGTP
-1032 GHGPHP
+1032 AHGQHP
-1038 SATSPFSRH
+1038 SATTSPFSRH

-1130 AMHPYYSH
+1130 AMHPYYPH

-1161 PMHPSVSRHEPVK
+1161 PMHPSVSTAGRHEPVK
-1174 PTIESTTMLSSHH
+1174 PAIESTTMLSSHH
-1187 SHSTSS
+1187 SLSTSS

-1210 RNPNATTE
+1210 RNHNATTE

-1255 HTLSISHSTSSSSSA
+1255 HTLSISHSTSSSSSQ

-1305 NVTNNH
+1305 NVTNNQHNH

-1326 SPADSMILRHH
+1326 SPADSMLLRHH

-1405 HPRPIPDENPELKL
+1405 HPRPTPDENPELKL

-1528 RGAIESLS
+1528 RGAIETIS
-1536 SPYERFQRP
+1536 SPYDRFQRP
-1545 GGYPDSPALRQ
+1545 PGYPDSPALRQ

-1569 GNLPRHCMDPMLQY
+1569 GNLQRHCMDPMLQY

-1668 PGHGPSA
+1668 PGHGPAA
-1675 LSALERERLER
+1675 LSQLERERLER
-1686 LGIPSAQQAAGGPP
+1686 LGIPPAQQPGQQQQIP
-1700 TSTAGGHH
+1700 TSSAGPHH
-1708 GHHPHPGVAAAQ
+1708 PHHPHPGVAAAQ

-1765 PGQQAAAAQQEAL
+1765 PGQQAAAAAQQEAL
-1778 GLAAAGHPY
+1778 GLAGHPY

-1805 QAAAHDQLQRQLL
+1805 QAAAHEQLQRQLL
-1818 LERERGFLHPQHHDE
+1818 MERERGFLHPQHHEE

>member
-1 MFVKE
+1 
-6 LNRAQLYFRT
+6 
-16 KRTMAQN
+16 MAQN
-23 QAEVQVG
+23 QGEVQVG
-30 TPNQPVKEKD
+30 TPSHPVKDKD
-40 NYARLPD
+40 IYACLPD
-47 IRVNGPLGSDEP
+47 IRGNGSLGTEQAGP
-59 CSGGEDLRW
+59 GGEELRW

-116 LDVLHDSSYDP
+116 LDVLHDSGYDP

-145 KWSEEE
+145 KWTEEE

-158 VRQFGKNFFKIKK
+158 IRQFGKNFFKIRK

-179 AELVEFYYLWKKTP
+179 SELVEFYYLWKKTP

-211 VRNTRNSRTG
+211 VRNTRNSRAG
-221 TPKEQTPEAIIPTVQ
+221 TPKEQTPEAIPTAMPD
-236 ETNGSR
+236 TNGSR
-242 PSPNLKEGGEMS
+242 PSPNPKEAGEMS

-261 SEEDCD
+261 SEEDSD
-267 SVNGDLAKVDN
+267 SREAADLAKADTLRAGDN
-278 NRTENPDESPTRM
+278 IEDSPTRM

-298 ELTTPVKKPQ
+298 EQATPNGKKAQ
-308 EESDTDTKTKSKPPK
+308 DESDTDSKPKPK
-323 PAPAV
+323 AIKPNP
-328 QSTNNNNNT
+328 QSTNNNVV
-337 EKVVLSPVS
+337 EKVLSTPII
-346 KDVKKKVTPPANGKV
+346 KDVKKKVVTLVNGKV
-361 DVSKVKKRLA
+361 DVSKVKKRLP
-371 DDSNKP
+371 DDLKIE
-377 DGIMDGDLQM
+377 GIMDGDVQM
-387 KKKRA
+387 KKKKQD
-392 ENSPESPSESL
+392 EPPESPSESF
-403 TNDSFPAMDETETP
+403 TNDSFPAVDETETV

-428 NKTDKENNEQT
+428 NKPEKENVKQNKEIDSEQNSKT
-439 KVLESIEPPKPS
+439 LETQVKVETIESIIKMEKDPLPS
-451 EPLVKPEV
+451 
-459 NSESVIK
+459 
-466 LEKPDTIPP
+466 
-475 VFKPATEKDE
+475 VFKGVAEKDDK
-485 NCRSALDLKTD
+485 NAMDLKTD
-496 SNTPKN
+496 SNMRKN
-502 IENIDQPRPL
+502 SDNNEQRPL
-512 TTQNTIFPKT
+512 SMTGTIYPKT

-529 TPMVTEPM
+529 TPMVTETI
-537 EKIKIKEEN
+537 EKIKIKEE
-546 IDMDDQP
+546 IDMDE
-553 HNLHKDDY
+553 HSLNLHREEFQ
-561 LKDPLSHNFPGHPMS
+561 KDPLAHNFPGHPVNQAS
-576 QPMKPLNLENP
+576 KPLNLENT
-587 NNFFMKENHM
+587 NFFVKDSHIYN
-597 FQPKLTHNI
+597 PKLNHSI
-606 KIEGQHNIFNPM
+606 KIEGGVTNIFNPV
-618 NITKDS
+618 NITKES
-624 SMLRGPKD
+624 SIIRSAKD
-632 FSSGMP
+632 FSTGIP
-638 PFSYSANMN
+638 PFSYASNIN
-647 FGNDPNKHNPH
+647 YSNDPNKHNPH
-658 LNPLKTVIK
+658 INPLKTVIK
-667 LEPRDETNEMKST
+667 LEPRDETSEIKNQ
-680 NTQEVFTATI
+680 NTPEIFTATI
-690 TSGSKMDSP
+690 STASKVDSP
-699 NIPRHDS
+699 NTPRLDS
-706 SQRVSPSPSN
+706 LQRISPSPTN
-716 PRGSPAAP
+716 TRGSSPP
-724 SDHPPTTNIEP
+724 SMEHPSTTNTEP
-735 ISPANTQEKEP
+735 ISPANSQETKESDLD
-746 EEDKQPTDLKTQT
+746 DKQPTDLKTQSIPKHDNQT
-759 DQRPKV
+759 GFRPPV
-765 DQNAAITG
+765 
-773 LRTPA
+773 
-778 FPHPIRPESLCSIPV
+778 FPSPVRPENMGVRSSEASNIPV
-793 TGQSMPPPAMSQPS
+793 SGHASMPPPPMSQSS
-807 ITGLLPPGPLI
+807 IAGLLPPGPLI
-818 SVGSGPSLGPY
+818 SVGSGSNVGPY
-829 GFMPTALYGHPGHP
+829 SFMPAPLF
-843 GHPGHSIHPGHQ
+843 GHSS
-855 GHPGLEKPG
+855 HPGLEKPSG
-864 SMPPLLQQI
+864 MPPLMQQV
-873 PQSHGLGNIL
+873 PPSHSHPGGNIL
-883 PPPSSQSDSMPQD
+883 PPPSNQNDTSMPQD
-896 LKIKQEV
+896 LKIKQEI
-903 PDNIPAN
+903 PDNMPAN
-910 LSNQSSADPLQSLKE
+910 LSTQNTDPLQSLKE

-938 QHLTTER
+938 QHLSTER

-958 PPSQPTNENS
+958 PPSQPTNENPM
-968 NAPSAF
+968 PSAF
-974 LGPRIESI
+974 LGPRIDSI

-993 ITPVSTSQSS
+993 LPPTSQGGGS
-1003 TESSTAPPIKSPHT
+1003 ESGNTLPPVKSPHT

-1025 REHNGTP
+1025 SHNG
-1032 GHGPHP
+1032 HPHP
-1038 SATSPFSRH
+1038 SATTSPFSRH

-1060 PVHTPV
+1060 PVQPNTPV

-1080 IPSTMPGPI
+1080 IPSTIPGPV
-1089 MHSGQQG
+1089 MHSGQQPG
-1096 HPHPHP
+1096 PHHHP

-1107 HHPHHPLLHHP
+1107 HHPHHPLLHP

-1130 AMHPYYSH
+1130 AMHPYYPH

-1161 PMHPSVSRHEPVK
+1161 PMHPASSTPGRHDPVK
-1174 PTIESTTMLSSHH
+1174 AAIESTTMLSSHH
-1187 SHSTSS
+1187 STSS
-1193 SVTMRSL
+1193 SVTTRSL
-1200 RETSESNEDP
+1200 REISESIQEDP
-1210 RNPNATTE
+1210 RLSSSE
-1218 RHQLHETTMTH
+1218 RHQLETTMTH
-1229 NHSTSHHS
+1229 HHSTSHHS
-1237 SVHTSTEKQPP
+1237 AVHTSTEKQPS
-1248 HAGGGTH
+1248 HVGGGTN
-1255 HTLSISHSTSSSSSA
+1255 HTLSISHSTSSSSSQ
-1270 SIQHKIQNQQKSSSH
+1270 SIQHKINTQQKSSSH
-1285 SSSPHHLSASVSQS
+1285 SSSPHHLSASLSQT

-1311 THHHTHHLAHHPERL
+1311 NHTHHHSHHLAHHPERL
-1326 SPADSMILRHH
+1326 SPADSMLLRHH
-1337 PKMLPGNPN
+1337 PKMIPGNPN

-1356 HHMGLGLP
+1356 HPLALGMP

-1382 AGLQHPRPG
+1382 AGLQSAHGRSG

-1405 HPRPIPDENPELKL
+1405 PPRQLQDENSELKL

-1528 RGAIESLS
+1528 RGAIETIS
-1536 SPYERFQRP
+1536 SPYDRFPRP
-1545 GGYPDSPALRQ
+1545 PGYPETPALRQ

-1668 PGHGPSA
+1668 PGHGPGA
-1675 LSALERERLER
+1675 LSQLERERLER
-1686 LGIPSAQQAAGGPP
+1686 LGIPPAGAGGPP
-1700 TSTAGGHH
+1700 QSVPVSGAGPHH
-1708 GHHPHPGVAAAQ
+1708 PHHPHPGVAAAQ

-1733 MVRLQMAGIS
+1733 MVRLQMAGIN

-1765 PGQQAAAAQQEAL
+1765 PGQQAAAQAQQEAL
-1778 GLAAAGHPY
+1778 AGLGPY
-1787 RHLHPEL
+1787 RPLPHPDL
-1794 LGRPYAEQLAH
+1794 LGRPYAEQLAQ
-1805 QAAAHDQLQRQLL
+1805 QAAAHEQLQRQLL
-1818 LERERGFLHPQHHDE
+1818 MERERGFLHPSHHEDYL
-1833 FMRQQREREL
+1833 RQQRDREL

>member
-1 MFVKE
+1 MQIHGHV
-6 LNRAQLYFRT
+6 RI
-16 KRTMAQN
+16 MAQN
-23 QAEVQVG
+23 QGEVQVG
-30 TPNQPVKEKD
+30 TPNQPVKDKD
-40 NYARLPD
+40 IYACLPD
-47 IRVNGPLGSDEP
+47 MRLNGPLGPDEP
-59 CSGGEDLRW
+59 CPGGEELRW

-99 PDDGCV
+99 PDDGCM

-116 LDVLHDSSYDP
+116 LDVLHDSGYDP

-158 VRQFGKNFFKIKK
+158 IRQFGKNFFKIRK

-211 VRNTRNSRTG
+211 VRNTRNSRAG
-221 TPKEQTPEAIIPTVQ
+221 TPKEQTPEATPAVP

-242 PSPNLKEGGEMS
+242 PSPNPKEAGEMS

-261 SEEDCD
+261 SEEDSD
-267 SVNGDLAKVDN
+267 SRDAGDLAKVDN
-278 NRTENPDESPTRM
+278 GRTGDNPEDSPSRM

-298 ELTTPVKKPQ
+298 EQTTPNGKKGQ
-308 EESDTDTKTKSKPPK
+308 DESDNDTKSKTK
-323 PAPAV
+323 PSKPNV
-328 QSTNNNNNT
+328 QSTNTNNNVT
-337 EKVVLSPVS
+337 EKVLSSPVS
-346 KDVKKKVTPPANGKV
+346 KDAKKKTVANGKV
-361 DVSKVKKRLA
+361 DVSKVKKRLP
-371 DDSNKP
+371 DDTKP
-377 DGIMDGDLQM
+377 EILDGDVQM
-387 KKKRA
+387 KKKKS
-392 ENSPESPSESL
+392 ENPPESPSESL
-403 TNDSFPAMDETETP
+403 TNDSFPAMDETETA

-428 NKTDKENNEQT
+428 NKPEKENVEQNKEPEPENHT
-439 KVLESIEPPKPS
+439 KLPEPQ
-451 EPLVKPEV
+451 VKVEINDPTP
-459 NSESVIK
+459 VIK
-466 LEKPDTIPP
+466 TEKDPLPP
-475 VFKPATEKDE
+475 VFKASNEKEDR
-485 NCRSALDLKTD
+485 NVLDLKTD
-496 SNTPKN
+496 NKSSKNT
-502 IENIDQPRPL
+502 ENVEPRPL
-512 TTQNTIFPKT
+512 TMPSAIFPKT

-529 TPMVTEPM
+529 TPMVTEPI
-537 EKIKIKEEN
+537 EKIKIKEE
-546 IDMDDQP
+546 IDTEEQTL
-553 HNLHKDDY
+553 NLQKDEFQ
-561 LKDPLSHNFPGHPMS
+561 KDPLSHNFPGHPMNPS
-576 QPMKPLNLENP
+576 NKPLNLENT
-587 NNFFMKENHM
+587 NFFVKDNHLYN
-597 FQPKLTHNI
+597 PKLSHNI
-606 KIEGQHNIFNPM
+606 KIEGGITNNIFNPV
-618 NITKDS
+618 NITKENSIIRS
-624 SMLRGPKD
+624 SKD
-632 FSSGMP
+632 FASGMP
-638 PFSYSANMN
+638 PFSYPASMN
-647 FGNDPNKHNPH
+647 FASDSNKHNPH
-658 LNPLKTVIK
+658 INPLKTVIK
-667 LEPRDETNEMKST
+667 LEPRDEATEMKSQ
-680 NTQEVFTATI
+680 NTPEIFTATI
-690 TSGSKMDSP
+690 STASKVDSP
-699 NIPRHDS
+699 NAPRLDS
-706 SQRVSPSPSN
+706 LQRISPSPTN
-716 PRGSPAAP
+716 TRGSSPP
-724 SDHPPTTNIEP
+724 SMEHPTTTNTEP
-735 ISPANTQEKEP
+735 ISPANSQENKESDV
-746 EEDKQPTDLKTQT
+746 EDKQPTDLKTQPKL
-759 DQRPKV
+759 DQSTSLRPL
-765 DQNAAITG
+765 I
-773 LRTPA
+773 
-778 FPHPIRPESLCSIPV
+778 FPPPVRPENLGVRATEASNTPV
-793 TGQSMPPPAMSQPS
+793 SQSMPPPALSQPS
-807 ITGLLPPGPLI
+807 IAGLLPPGPLI
-818 SVGSGPSLGPY
+818 SVGSGSNVGPY
-829 GFMPTALYGHPGHP
+829 GFMPSSLYGHPGHP
-843 GHPGHSIHPGHQ
+843 GLEKPSPLPPLIQQVPPTH
-855 GHPGLEKPG
+855 GHPGANL
-864 SMPPLLQQI
+864 I
-873 PQSHGLGNIL
+873 
-883 PPPSSQSDSMPQD
+883 PPPSNQNDSMPQD

-903 PDNIPAN
+903 PDNMPAN
-910 LSNQSSADPLQSLKE
+910 LSTQNVSDPLQSLKE

-938 QHLTTER
+938 QHLSTER

-958 PPSQPTNENS
+958 PPSQPTNESS
-968 NAPSAF
+968 NMPSAF
-974 LGPRIESI
+974 LGPRIDSI

-993 ITPVSTSQSS
+993 LPPSTTSQGSGSDSVSTL
-1003 TESSTAPPIKSPHT
+1003 PPVKSPHT

-1025 REHNGTP
+1025 SHNGTP
-1032 GHGPHP
+1032 GHPHP
-1038 SATSPFSRH
+1038 SATTSPFSRH

-1060 PVHTPV
+1060 PVQHNPPV

-1080 IPSTMPGPI
+1080 IPATIPGPV
-1089 MHSGQQG
+1089 MHSGQQPG
-1096 HPHPHP
+1096 HPHP
-1102 FASPL
+1102 FASHL
-1107 HHPHHPLLHHP
+1107 HHPHHPLLHP

-1130 AMHPYYSH
+1130 AMHPYYPH

-1161 PMHPSVSRHEPVK
+1161 PMHPASSTPGRHDPVK
-1174 PTIESTTMLSSHH
+1174 PSTIESTTMLSSHH
-1187 SHSTSS
+1187 STSS
-1193 SVTMRSL
+1193 SVTTRSL
-1200 RETSESNEDP
+1200 REISESSEDP

-1218 RHQLHETTMTH
+1218 RHALHETTMTH
-1229 NHSTSHHS
+1229 HHSTSHHS
-1237 SVHTSTEKQPP
+1237 AVHTSTEKQPN
-1248 HAGGGTH
+1248 HAGGGTN
-1255 HTLSISHSTSSSSSA
+1255 HTLSISHSTSSSSSQ
-1270 SIQHKIQNQQKSSSH
+1270 SIQHKINTQQKSSSH
-1285 SSSPHHLSASVSQS
+1285 SSSPHHLSASVSQT
-1299 TSSSNV
+1299 TSSSSSV

-1311 THHHTHHLAHHPERL
+1311 THHHSHHLAHHPERL
-1326 SPADSMILRHH
+1326 SPADSMLLRHH
-1337 PKMLPGNPN
+1337 PKMIPGNPN

-1356 HHMGLGLP
+1356 HPMSGLGLP

-1382 AGLQHPRPG
+1382 AGLQAAHGRSG

-1405 HPRPIPDENPELKL
+1405 PPRPLPDENTELKL
-1419 ETQSQPEEEE
+1419 ETQSQPDEEE

-1481 PESKLARKR
+1481 PDSKLARKR

-1528 RGAIESLS
+1528 RGAIETIT
-1536 SPYERFQRP
+1536 SPYDRFPRP
-1545 GGYPDSPALRQ
+1545 PGYPETPALRQ

-1655 PQGAIPV
+1655 QGAIPV

-1668 PGHGPSA
+1668 PGHGPAA
-1675 LSALERERLER
+1675 LSQLERERLER
-1686 LGIPSAQQAAGGPP
+1686 LGIPPAGGSGAPPSVP
-1700 TSTAGGHH
+1700 TSGAPPHH
-1708 GHHPHPGVAAAQ
+1708 PHHPHPGVAAAQ

-1733 MVRLQMAGIS
+1733 MVRLQMAGIN

-1765 PGQQAAAAQQEAL
+1765 PGQQAAAQAQQEAL
-1778 GLAAAGHPY
+1778 GLGPY
-1787 RHLHPEL
+1787 RPLPHPDL
-1794 LGRPYAEQLAH
+1794 LGSVGRPYAEQLAQ
-1805 QAAAHDQLQRQLL
+1805 QAAAHEQLQRQLL
-1818 LERERGFLHPQHHDE
+1818 LERERGFLHPAHHED
-1833 FMRQQREREL
+1833 FLRQQREREL

>member
-1 MFVKE
+1 M
-6 LNRAQLYFRT
+6 
-16 KRTMAQN
+16 
-23 QAEVQVG
+23 G

-40 NYARLPD
+40 IYACLPD
-47 IRVNGPLGSDEP
+47 MRVNGPLGPDEP
-59 CSGGEDLRW
+59 CPGGEELRW

-116 LDVLHDSSYDP
+116 LDVLHDSGYDP

-151 TKRFVKG
+151 SKRFVKG
-158 VRQFGKNFFKIKK
+158 IRQFGKNFFKIKK

-211 VRNTRNSRTG
+211 VRNTRNSRAG
-221 TPKEQTPEAIIPTVQ
+221 TPKEQTPEATPTVPD
-236 ETNGSR
+236 TISSR
-242 PSPNLKEGGEMS
+242 PSPNPKEGGEMS

-261 SEEDCD
+261 SEDD
-267 SVNGDLAKVDN
+267 SDSRDAGDLAKADN
-278 NRTENPDESPTRM
+278 GRTGDNPEDSPSRM

-298 ELTTPVKKPQ
+298 EQTTPNGKKGQ
-308 EESDTDTKTKSKPPK
+308 DESDNDSKSKTKPTKPNT
-323 PAPAV
+323 
-328 QSTNNNNNT
+328 QSTNNNVT
-337 EKVVLSPVS
+337 EKVLSSPAS
-346 KDVKKKVTPPANGKV
+346 KDTKKKVTNGKV
-361 DVSKVKKRLA
+361 DVSKVKKRLP
-371 DDSNKP
+371 DDTKP
-377 DGIMDGDLQM
+377 EILDGDVQM
-387 KKKRA
+387 KKKK
-392 ENSPESPSESL
+392 SGDPPESPSESL
-403 TNDSFPAMDETETP
+403 TNDSFPAMDETEAA

-428 NKTDKENNEQT
+428 NKPEKENVEQN
-439 KVLESIEPPKPS
+439 KEPEAEAPKPP
-451 EPLVKPEV
+451 EPQVKVEMNPEPI
-459 NSESVIK
+459 IK
-466 LEKPDTIPP
+466 
-475 VFKPATEKDE
+475 TEKDPLPPLFKVANE
-485 NCRSALDLKTD
+485 KDDRRDALDLKID
-496 SNTPKN
+496 SNVPKTS
-502 IENIDQPRPL
+502 ENGEPRPL
-512 TTQNTIFPKT
+512 AMPGAIFPKT

-529 TPMVTEPM
+529 TPMTAESM
-537 EKIKIKEEN
+537 EKIKIKEE
-546 IDMDDQP
+546 IDTEEQTL
-553 HNLHKDDY
+553 NLQKEEFQ
-561 LKDPLSHNFPGHPMS
+561 KDPLSHNFHALPVPS
-576 QPMKPLNLENP
+576 SNKPLNLENT
-587 NNFFMKENHM
+587 NFFVKDHIFNPNKLNHG
-597 FQPKLTHNI
+597 I
-606 KIEGQHNIFNPM
+606 KIEGGITNNIFNPV
-618 NITKDS
+618 NITKES
-624 SMLRGPKD
+624 PLIRSAKD

-638 PFSYSANMN
+638 PFYPPGMN
-647 FGNDPNKHNPH
+647 FASDPSKHNPH
-658 LNPLKTVIK
+658 INPLKTVIK
-667 LEPRDETNEMKST
+667 LEPRDETSEMKSQ
-680 NTQEVFTATI
+680 NTPEIFTATI
-690 TSGSKMDSP
+690 TTASKVDSP
-699 NIPRHDS
+699 NAPRLDTM
-706 SQRVSPSPSN
+706 QRISPSPTNTRSS
-716 PRGSPAAP
+716 SPP
-724 SDHPPTTNIEP
+724 SMEHPTTANTEP
-735 ISPANTQEKEP
+735 ISSPNSQENKETDV
-746 EEDKQPTDLKTQT
+746 EDKQPTDLKTQPIPKL
-759 DQRPKV
+759 DSHNPSLRPP
-765 DQNAAITG
+765 
-773 LRTPA
+773 L
-778 FPHPIRPESLCSIPV
+778 FPPPVRPENLGVRPTEAPNTPV
-793 TGQSMPPPAMSQPS
+793 SGQSMPPPPLSQPS
-807 ITGLLPPGPLI
+807 IAGLLPPGPLI
-818 SVGSGPSLGPY
+818 SVGSGSNVGPY
-829 GFMPTALYGHPGHP
+829 SFMPTPLYGHSHP
-843 GHPGHSIHPGHQ
+843 S
-855 GHPGLEKPG
+855 HPGLEKPG
-864 SMPPLLQQI
+864 SMPPLMQQV
-873 PQSHGLGNIL
+873 PPSHGHPGSNLI
-883 PPPSSQSDSMPQD
+883 PPPSNQNDPSMPQD

-903 PDNIPAN
+903 PDNMPAN
-910 LSNQSSADPLQSLKE
+910 LSTQNVSDPLQSLKE
-925 VKVPGYPIGSAIA
+925 VKVPGYPIGSTIA
-938 QHLTTER
+938 QHLSTER

-958 PPSQPTNENS
+958 PPSQPTNENT
-968 NAPSAF
+968 NMPSAF
-974 LGPRIESI
+974 LGPRIDSI

-993 ITPVSTSQSS
+993 LPTATTSQGSGSDSVSTI
-1003 TESSTAPPIKSPHT
+1003 PPVKSPHT

-1025 REHNGTP
+1025 SHNGTP
-1032 GHGPHP
+1032 GHPHP
-1038 SATSPFSRH
+1038 SATTSPFSRH
-1047 LTSPSQPRQISAS
+1047 LASPSQPRQISAS
-1060 PVHTPV
+1060 PVQPNTPV
-1066 SHSALNLMNPSPLS
+1066 SHSALNLMNSAPLS
-1080 IPSTMPGPI
+1080 IPTTIPGPV
-1089 MHSGQQG
+1089 MHPGQQGG

-1107 HHPHHPLLHHP
+1107 HHPHHPLLHP
-1118 SIFQLSAAAAAH
+1118 SIFQLSAAAH
-1130 AMHPYYSH
+1130 AMHPYYPH

-1161 PMHPSVSRHEPVK
+1161 PMHPASSTPGRHDPVK
-1174 PTIESTTMLSSHH
+1174 PSTIESTTMLSSHH
-1187 SHSTSS
+1187 STSS
-1193 SVTMRSL
+1193 SVTTRSL
-1200 RETSESNEDP
+1200 REISESTEDP

-1229 NHSTSHHS
+1229 HHSTSHHS
-1237 SVHTSTEKQPP
+1237 AVHTSTEKQPS
-1248 HAGGGTH
+1248 HAGGGTN
-1255 HTLSISHSTSSSSSA
+1255 HTLSISHSTSSSSSQ
-1270 SIQHKIQNQQKSSSH
+1270 SIQHKINTQQKSSSH
-1285 SSSPHHLSASVSQS
+1285 SSSPHHLSASLSQT
-1299 TSSSNV
+1299 TSSSSSV

-1311 THHHTHHLAHHPERL
+1311 THHHSHHLAHHPERL
-1326 SPADSMILRHH
+1326 SPADSMLMRHH
-1337 PKMLPGNPN
+1337 PKMIPGNPN

-1356 HHMGLGLP
+1356 HPMGLGLP
-1364 PGPGPSSIESLR
+1364 PGPVPSSIESLR

-1382 AGLQHPRPG
+1382 AGLQPSHPRSG

-1405 HPRPIPDENPELKL
+1405 PPRPLPDENTELKL

-1528 RGAIESLS
+1528 RGAIETIT
-1536 SPYERFQRP
+1536 SPYDRFPRP
-1545 GGYPDSPALRQ
+1545 PGYPESTALRQ
-1556 LSEYARPHAGFSP
+1556 LSEYARPNAGFSP

-1668 PGHGPSA
+1668 PGHGPAA
-1675 LSALERERLER
+1675 LSQLERERLER
-1686 LGIPSAQQAAGGPP
+1686 LGIPPAGAAASQPSVPSTVAPP
-1700 TSTAGGHH
+1700 HH
-1708 GHHPHPGVAAAQ
+1708 PHHPHPGVAAAQ

-1733 MVRLQMAGIS
+1733 MVRLQMAGIN

-1765 PGQQAAAAQQEAL
+1765 PGQQAAAQAQQEAL
-1778 GLAAAGHPY
+1778 GLGPY
-1787 RHLHPEL
+1787 RPLPHPDL
-1794 LGRPYAEQLAH
+1794 LGSVGRPYAEQLAQ
-1805 QAAAHDQLQRQLL
+1805 QAAAHEQLQRQLL
-1818 LERERGFLHPQHHDE
+1818 LERERGFLHPAHHEE
-1833 FMRQQREREL
+1833 FLRQQREREL

>member
-1 MFVKE
+1 
-6 LNRAQLYFRT
+6 
-16 KRTMAQN
+16 MAQN
-23 QAEVQVG
+23 QGEVPVG
-30 TPNQPVKEKD
+30 TPSQPVKDKD
-40 NYARLPD
+40 IYACLPE
-47 IRVNGPLGSDEP
+47 IRIDGPLGPDDP
-59 CSGGEDLRW
+59 CPGGEDLRW

-116 LDVLHDSSYDP
+116 LDVLHDSGYDP

-145 KWSEEE
+145 KWSEDE

-158 VRQFGKNFFKIKK
+158 IRQFGKNFFKIRK

-211 VRNTRNSRTG
+211 VRNTRNSRAG
-221 TPKEQTPEAIIPTVQ
+221 TPKEQTPEVVPALP

-242 PSPNLKEGGEMS
+242 PSPNPKEAGEMS

-261 SEEDCD
+261 SEDD
-267 SVNGDLAKVDN
+267 SDSRDAGDLAKSENGRIV
-278 NRTENPDESPTRM
+278 ENPDDSPSRM

-298 ELTTPVKKPQ
+298 EQTTPNGKKAP
-308 EESDTDTKTKSKPPK
+308 EESDIEQKAKPK
-323 PAPAV
+323 PKAIV
-328 QSTNNNNNT
+328 QSNNNNIPD
-337 EKVVLSPVS
+337 KVISSPVS
-346 KDVKKKVTPPANGKV
+346 KEVKKKVTNGKV
-361 DVSKVKKRLA
+361 DASKVKKRLP
-371 DDSNKP
+371 DDTKP
-377 DGIMDGDLQM
+377 DGIMDGDVQM

-392 ENSPESPSESL
+392 DPPESPSESL
-403 TNDSFPAMDETETP
+403 TNDSFPAMDETETQ
-417 EPEPEACDFSF
+417 EQEPEACNFSF
-428 NKTDKENNEQT
+428 NKTDKESVEQNKEPESEQQQSKPNEHLEVQVKVEANNE
-439 KVLESIEPPKPS
+439 
-451 EPLVKPEV
+451 PL
-459 NSESVIK
+459 IK
-466 LEKPDTIPP
+466 
-475 VFKPATEKDE
+475 TEKDLIAPTFKLATDKDQK
-485 NCRSALDLKTD
+485 NVLDLKTD
-496 SNTPKN
+496 TNVTKN
-502 IENIDQPRPL
+502 PENVDMRPL
-512 TTQNTIFPKT
+512 SMQNSVFPKT

-529 TPMVTEPM
+529 TPMTVEAM
-537 EKIKIKEEN
+537 EKIKIKEE
-546 IDMDDQP
+546 IDPEDQTL
-553 HNLHKDDY
+553 NLHKDEY
-561 LKDPLSHNFPGHPMS
+561 QKDPLSHSYPGHPMT
-576 QPMKPLNLENP
+576 QANKPLNLENT
-587 NNFFMKENHM
+587 NFFVKDSHIYN
-597 FQPKLTHNI
+597 PKLGHGI
-606 KIEGQHNIFNPM
+606 KIEGVPNIFNPM
-618 NITKDS
+618 NITKES
-624 SMLRGPKD
+624 SIIRNSKEY
-632 FSSGMP
+632 SASIP
-638 PFSYSANMN
+638 PFPYSSNLS
-647 FGNDPNKHNPH
+647 FGSDPGKHNPH
-658 LNPLKTVIK
+658 GINPLKTVIK
-667 LEPRDETNEMKST
+667 LEPRDETSELKSQ
-680 NTQEVFTATI
+680 NAPEIFTATI
-690 TSGSKMDSP
+690 SAGNKVDSP
-699 NIPRHDS
+699 NTPRLDS
-706 SQRVSPSPSN
+706 LQRISPSPSN
-716 PRGSPAAP
+716 VHGASPP
-724 SDHPPTTNIEP
+724 PMEHPTAIGNTEP
-735 ISPANTQEKEP
+735 ISPANSQEKESDTD
-746 EEDKQPTDLKTQT
+746 DKQPTDLKTQHISKPEN
-759 DQRPKV
+759 QR
-765 DQNAAITG
+765 DS
-773 LRTPA
+773 LRPPA
-778 FPHPIRPESLCSIPV
+778 FAHPIRPDNLGLRTTEATIVSV
-793 TGQSMPPPAMSQPS
+793 AGQNMPPPPLSQASMS
-807 ITGLLPPGPLI
+807 GLLHPGPLI
-818 SVGSGPSLGPY
+818 TVGSGANVGPY
-829 GFMPTALYGHPGHP
+829 GFMATSLYGHPGHP
-843 GHPGHSIHPGHQ
+843 S
-855 GHPGLEKPG
+855 LEKPG
-864 SMPPLLQQI
+864 SMPPLMQQI
-873 PQSHGLGNIL
+873 PPSHGH
-883 PPPSSQSDSMPQD
+883 PSSNSIQQQSNQNDPSMPQD

-910 LSNQSSADPLQSLKE
+910 LSTHPSDPLQSLKE

-938 QHLTTER
+938 QHLNTER
-945 DRESISSVENNSR
+945 DRESVSSVENSSR
-958 PPSQPTNENS
+958 PPSQPTNESTNM
-968 NAPSAF
+968 PSGF

-982 KKEPDFLHQPH
+982 KKEPEFLHQPH
-993 ITPVSTSQSS
+993 ITPVSTSHG
-1003 TESSTAPPIKSPHT
+1003 PPDSINTITPVKSPHT

-1025 REHNGTP
+1025 SHNGTP
-1032 GHGPHP
+1032 HGSHR
-1038 SATSPFSRH
+1038 STTSPFSRH

-1060 PVHTPV
+1060 PVQPHTPV
-1066 SHSALNLMNPSPLS
+1066 SHSALNLMNPTPIS
-1080 IPSTMPGPI
+1080 IAATIPGPV
-1089 MHSGQQG
+1089 MHSGQPG
-1096 HPHPHP
+1096 HPPPHP

-1107 HHPHHPLLHHP
+1107 HHPPHPLLHHP

-1130 AMHPYYSH
+1130 AMHPYYPH

-1161 PMHPSVSRHEPVK
+1161 PMHPAVSTAGRHDPVK
-1174 PTIESTTMLSSHH
+1174 PSTIESTTMLSSHH
-1187 SHSTSS
+1187 STSS
-1193 SVTMRSL
+1193 SVTTRSL
-1200 RETSESNEDP
+1200 REISESSEDP

-1218 RHQLHETTMTH
+1218 RQLHETTMTH
-1229 NHSTSHHS
+1229 HHSTSHHS
-1237 SVHTSTEKQPP
+1237 AVHTSTEKQPS
-1248 HAGGGTH
+1248 HAGGGTN
-1255 HTLSISHSTSSSSSA
+1255 HTLSISHSTSSSSSQ
-1270 SIQHKIQNQQKSSSH
+1270 SIQHKINTQQKSAGH
-1285 SSSPHHLSASVSQS
+1285 SSSPHHLSASVSQT
-1299 TSSSNV
+1299 TSSSSSV

-1311 THHHTHHLAHHPERL
+1311 THHHSHHLAHHPERL
-1326 SPADSMILRHH
+1326 SPADSMLLRHH
-1337 PKMLPGNPN
+1337 PKMLPGNPS
-1346 HLMIQPPSMG
+1346 HLMIPPPSMG
-1356 HHMGLGLP
+1356 HPMGLGLP

-1382 AGLQHPRPG
+1382 AGLPPTHQRSG

-1405 HPRPIPDENPELKL
+1405 PPRQIPDENPELKL

-1470 CTRTDLIFKPV
+1470 CARTDLTFKPV

-1517 TPEKPETKPPS
+1517 TPEKPDTKPPS
-1528 RGAIESLS
+1528 RGAIETIS
-1536 SPYERFQRP
+1536 SPYDRFPRP
-1545 GGYPDSPALRQ
+1545 PGYPDTPALRQ

-1569 GNLPRHCMDPMLQY
+1569 GNLPRHCMDQMLQY
-1583 QLSSMYGAAGARERL
+1583 QLSSMYGAPGARERL

-1668 PGHGPSA
+1668 GGHAPGA
-1675 LSALERERLER
+1675 LSQLERERLER
-1686 LGIPSAQQAAGGPP
+1686 LGIPPSGPGPTGPGGGP
-1700 TSTAGGHH
+1700 HH
-1708 GHHPHPGVAAAQ
+1708 GHHPHPVAAAQ

-1733 MVRLQMAGIS
+1733 MVRLQMAGIN

-1778 GLAAAGHPY
+1778 GLGPY
-1787 RHLHPEL
+1787 RPLPHPDL
-1794 LGRPYAEQLAH
+1794 LGRPYAEQLAQ
-1805 QAAAHDQLQRQLL
+1805 QAAAHEQLQRQLL
-1818 LERERGFLHPQHHDE
+1818 LDRERGFLHPAHHED
-1833 FMRQQREREL
+1833 FLRQQREREL

>member
-1 MFVKE
+1 
-6 LNRAQLYFRT
+6 
-16 KRTMAQN
+16 MAQN
-23 QAEVQVG
+23 QGEVQVG
-30 TPNQPVKEKD
+30 TPNQPVKDKD
-40 NYARLPD
+40 IYACLPEM
-47 IRVNGPLGSDEP
+47 RPNGPLGPDEP
-59 CSGGEDLRW
+59 CPGGEELRW

-116 LDVLHDSSYDP
+116 LDVLHDSGYDP
-127 GRALQA
+127 GKALQA

-158 VRQFGKNFFKIKK
+158 IRQFGKNFFKIKK

-211 VRNTRNSRTG
+211 VRNTRNSRAG
-221 TPKEQTPEAIIPTVQ
+221 TPKEQTPEAAPTIP
-236 ETNGSR
+236 ESNGSR
-242 PSPNLKEGGEMS
+242 PSPNPKETGEMS

-261 SEEDCD
+261 SEEDSD
-267 SVNGDLAKVDN
+267 SRDAGDITKVDN
-278 NRTENPDESPTRM
+278 GRTGDNPEDSPSRM

-298 ELTTPVKKPQ
+298 EQSTPNGKKGQ
-308 EESDTDTKTKSKPPK
+308 DESDNDSKPKAK
-323 PAPAV
+323 PSKPSV
-328 QSTNNNNNT
+328 QSTNNNIP
-337 EKVVLSPVS
+337 EKIIASPVS
-346 KDVKKKVTPPANGKV
+346 KDVKKKVVNGKI
-361 DVSKVKKRLA
+361 DVSKVKKRLS
-371 DDSNKP
+371 DDTKP
-377 DGIMDGDLQM
+377 DGIMDGDVQM
-387 KKKRA
+387 KKKRP
-392 ENSPESPSESL
+392 SDCPESPSESL
-403 TNDSFPAMDETETP
+403 TNDSFPAMDDTETP

-428 NKTDKENNEQT
+428 TKTEKESNEQN
-439 KVLESIEPPKPS
+439 KELELEQQQ
-451 EPLVKPEV
+451 PLQQNTLEVPVKLET
-459 NSESVIK
+459 NSETVIK
-466 LEKPDTIPP
+466 VEKDPITPLFKPTLEKDDRNI
-475 VFKPATEKDE
+475 
-485 NCRSALDLKTD
+485 LDLKIDTAKM
-496 SNTPKN
+496 TEN
-502 IENIDQPRPL
+502 IEQRPHAL
-512 TTQNTIFPKT
+512 QNTIYPKT

-529 TPMVTEPM
+529 TPMSVETI
-537 EKIKIKEEN
+537 EKIKIKEE
-546 IDMDDQP
+546 IDIEEQT
-553 HNLHKDDY
+553 LHLQKEDFHQ
-561 LKDPLSHNFPGHPMS
+561 KDPLSHNFPVHNINQS
-576 QPMKPLNLENP
+576 NKPLNLENT
-587 NNFFMKENHM
+587 NFFVKDNHIYN
-597 FQPKLTHNI
+597 PKLNHSI
-606 KIEGQHNIFNPM
+606 KIEGMSNSIFNPV
-618 NITKDS
+618 NIAKENP
-624 SMLRGPKD
+624 LIRNAKE
-632 FSSGMP
+632 FSTGLS
-638 PFSYSANMN
+638 PFSYPTGLN
-647 FGNDPNKHNPH
+647 FSNDPSKHSPH
-658 LNPLKTVIK
+658 INPLKTVIK
-667 LEPRDETNEMKST
+667 LEPRDETIDMKNQ
-680 NTQEVFTATI
+680 NTPEIFTATI
-690 TSGSKMDSP
+690 SAAGKVDSP
-699 NIPRHDS
+699 NTPRLDS
-706 SQRVSPSPSN
+706 LQRISPSPIN
-716 PRGSPAAP
+716 IRGSSPP
-724 SDHPPTTNIEP
+724 PMEHPITTTNTEP
-735 ISPANTQEKEP
+735 ISPANSQDNKESDVD
-746 EEDKQPTDLKTQT
+746 DKQPTDLKTQPN
-759 DQRPKV
+759 PKP
-765 DQNAAITG
+765 DNQNSG
-773 LRTPA
+773 LRPPS
-778 FPHPIRPESLCSIPV
+778 FSHPVRPENLGIRATEASLTPV
-793 TGQSMPPPAMSQPS
+793 SGQSMPPPPLSQPS
-807 ITGLLPPGPLI
+807 IGGLLPPGPLI
-818 SVGSGPSLGPY
+818 SVGNGSNVGPY
-829 GFMPTALYGHPGHP
+829 GFMASSLYGHPGHT
-843 GHPGHSIHPGHQ
+843 S
-855 GHPGLEKPG
+855 HPGLDKAG
-864 SMPPLLQQI
+864 SMPPLMQQI
-873 PQSHGLGNIL
+873 PPTHGISGTNLIT
-883 PPPSSQSDSMPQD
+883 SSSNQNDSSMPQD

-910 LSNQSSADPLQSLKE
+910 LSTQNAVDPLQSLKE

-938 QHLTTER
+938 QHLTSER
-945 DRESISSVENNSR
+945 DRESMSSVENNSR
-958 PPSQPTNENS
+958 PPSLPANENT
-968 NAPSAF
+968 NITSAF

-993 ITPVSTSQSS
+993 LTPVTTSQGSS
-1003 TESSTAPPIKSPHT
+1003 SDSSIAAAPIKSPHT

-1025 REHNGTP
+1025 SHNGTP
-1032 GHGPHP
+1032 GHGPH
-1038 SATSPFSRH
+1038 SSSTASPFSRH

-1060 PVHTPV
+1060 PVQPNTPV
-1066 SHSALNLMNPSPLS
+1066 SHSALNLMNPSPIS
-1080 IPSTMPGPI
+1080 IPATIPGPV
-1089 MHSGQQG
+1089 MHSGQQPG
-1096 HPHPHP
+1096 PPPHHP

-1130 AMHPYYSH
+1130 AMHPYYPH

-1161 PMHPSVSRHEPVK
+1161 PMHPAVSTPGRHDPVK
-1174 PTIESTTMLSSHH
+1174 PSTIESTTMLSSHH
-1187 SHSTSS
+1187 STSS
-1193 SVTMRSL
+1193 SVTTRSL
-1200 RETSESNEDP
+1200 REISESTEDP
-1210 RNPNATTE
+1210 RNPNTTTE

-1229 NHSTSHHS
+1229 HHSTSHHS
-1237 SVHTSTEKQPP
+1237 AVHTSTEKQPN
-1248 HAGGGTH
+1248 HVGGGTN
-1255 HTLSISHSTSSSSSA
+1255 HTLSISHSTSSSSSQ
-1270 SIQHKIQNQQKSSSH
+1270 SIQHKINTQQKTSAH
-1285 SSSPHHLSASVSQS
+1285 SSSPHHLSASVSQT
-1299 TSSSNV
+1299 TSSSSSV
-1305 NVTNNH
+1305 NLTNNH
-1311 THHHTHHLAHHPERL
+1311 THHHALHLAHHPERL
-1326 SPADSMILRHH
+1326 SPADPMLMRHH

-1356 HHMGLGLP
+1356 HPMGLGLP
-1364 PGPGPSSIESLR
+1364 SGPGPSSIESLR

-1382 AGLQHPRPG
+1382 AGLQASHPRSG
-1391 SPHQM
+1391 SPHQI

-1405 HPRPIPDENPELKL
+1405 PPRQISEDNTELKL

-1528 RGAIESLS
+1528 RGAIETIS
-1536 SPYERFQRP
+1536 SPYDRFQRP
-1545 GGYPDSPALRQ
+1545 PGYPDTPALRQ

-1569 GNLPRHCMDPMLQY
+1569 GNLPRHCIDPMLQY
-1583 QLSSMYGAAGARERL
+1583 QLSSMYGAPGARERL

-1668 PGHGPSA
+1668 GGHAPGA
-1675 LSALERERLER
+1675 LSQLDRERLER
-1686 LGIPSAQQAAGGPP
+1686 LGIPPSAQGGPNAP
-1700 TSTAGGHH
+1700 GGGPQHH
-1708 GHHPHPGVAAAQ
+1708 GHHPHPVAAAQ

-1733 MVRLQMAGIS
+1733 MLRLQMAGIN

-1765 PGQQAAAAQQEAL
+1765 PGQQAAAAAQQEAL
-1778 GLAAAGHPY
+1778 GLGPY
-1787 RHLHPEL
+1787 RPLPQPDL
-1794 LGRPYAEQLAH
+1794 LGRPYAEQLAQ
-1805 QAAAHDQLQRQLL
+1805 QAAAHEQLQRQLL
-1818 LERERGFLHPQHHDE
+1818 MERERGFLHPAHHED
-1833 FMRQQREREL
+1833 FLRQQREREL